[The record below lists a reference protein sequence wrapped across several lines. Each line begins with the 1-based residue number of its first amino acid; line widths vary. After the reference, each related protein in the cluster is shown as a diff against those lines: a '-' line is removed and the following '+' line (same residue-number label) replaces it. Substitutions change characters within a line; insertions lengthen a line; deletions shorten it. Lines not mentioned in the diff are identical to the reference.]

1 MTKVKVGLGCLLE
14 LLKKD
19 PIVKIVSELPPKETA
34 ELNFIYL
41 VPKDNAGQDK
51 RAYVL
56 RPDRSGYDAIDLSP
70 QVIDVVGEGLI
81 TVKKEVHN
89 ENGDVTF
96 TVTTSPS
103 FQAVLDSLTA
113 KDKELDTKV
122 SALEAK
128 DAVHEAKLSAIEA
141 KDSEQDTK
149 LEALKAHDDQV
160 DNALEEVG
168 KAIEKTVDLVDKKT
182 GDLKESVKE
191 LNDSVKKLDE
201 EHGKAIGDLQKDSQ
215 DLKELTSELDNS
227 ISEINDQIKHLD
239 GGLEEEVKAVHTE
252 VEDITNAVT
261 ELENKTDKLVKDAET
276 DKATQK
282 EKDNT
287 QDAEIEALKKKD
299 EEVGTALESM
309 GEALGKTVDLIDNK
323 TQGLDTRV
331 KALEAKEDSDK
342 QTLAIAGNKLSISN
356 GNEVDLPQYDDTSVK
371 ESIKQAND
379 YTEQV
384 KNFLEG
390 KVNANK
396 DAIDANKAD
405 ADAKNTALTTR
416 VNVLEEAKPVVENKL
431 TEIEAKNTAQ
441 DEKITALENRTDN
454 FINNVAVSKAD
465 GKVKLTYSRV
475 DGSSSEVEFEDSD
488 TVTLAYDDEPLKTRI
503 KALEDKED
511 KDTIYN
517 DTEVKQGIQAN
528 TASITA
534 LDTKVDG
541 NKQAQD
547 GKNTELENRIQALE
561 VKPDKDTVYD
571 DSALT
576 NRVQA
581 LENKEDKDTVYDDTA
596 LAGRVTALETTVPA
610 NKQAQDAKNTEL
622 DAKDKELEGKITALE
637 NKVDNDNQ
645 TLTLD
650 DHTLSISGGN
660 SVTLPKYDDSAL
672 KASVEE
678 LKAKDT
684 ELANKDQELTNEINT
699 LKAKTDNFVSGVSVN
714 KEGNKVKLTYSYV
727 DGSNKEVE
735 FEDSDTVTLA
745 YDDTAV
751 KERLTALEAKEDKD
765 TIYNDAE
772 VKAQI
777 QAVDT
782 KADNN
787 KQAQDTKNTELENR
801 IGALESKED
810 KDTIYDD
817 SALKAKVSDLTDKD
831 TALDARISAL
841 ETKPDKDTIY
851 DDTALA
857 GRVSALEAKEDKDTV
872 YDDTELKGK
881 IKELSD
887 RVATDEG
894 AQALK
899 NDAQDTEIQALK
911 AKDAELAKSI
921 TDNKADADTK
931 VQGLDTRLQ
940 AIEAKE
946 DNDKQTLSLTD
957 HTLAISNGNSV
968 ELPKY
973 DDSALKAK
981 DAEQDE
987 AIKSLKEKTKSFLTG
1002 AGVTRQG
1009 NVVTL
1014 TYTNIDGSSTN
1025 LEFNDNDTK
1034 AIAYD
1039 DSALKARVQDLEN
1052 RADNDTIYND
1062 APLKE
1067 RISALENK
1075 PDKDTVYDDAPLKER
1090 ITALET
1096 KVDKDTV
1103 YDDSAVRQLIQAN
1116 KDSIAT
1122 TDNMVDEHENKINTL
1137 TTDVEALKAKPDK
1150 DTIYDDSAVTA
1161 RLTALETKEDKDT
1174 VYNDKELR
1182 DKITALE
1189 GKTDN
1194 FVSNVGVSRDG
1205 NTVKLTY
1212 TMVNGDNKEVS
1223 FTDNDTVSVAYDD
1236 SALRGRVEAL
1246 ENKPEVEYELAKT
1259 TKAVTLSQGDGVI
1272 NLASEETTDP
1282 FKELTLKG
1290 NVSAKVKSPFGGD
1303 EVTVVGKVGFTSG
1316 TTEDEIQGSHRN
1328 SINEFVYV
1336 EFFYTGATVKA
1347 FLVFEPENENEVV
1360 KYRKALS
1367 LDELQGTEPARISIS
1382 KAGAEQGYVEATFT
1396 GVNSSINYYKVQK
1409 KG

>member
-160 DNALEEVG
+160 DDALEAVG
-168 KAIEKTVDLVDKKT
+168 KTIEKTVDLIDAKVLELKKDNERQD
-182 GDLKESVKE
+182 GALDDLGESVKD
-191 LNDSVKKLDE
+191 LNESVQHLDE
-201 EHGKAIGDLQKDSQ
+201 EHGKAIADLQKDSQ
-215 DLKELTSELDNS
+215 DMKELTSELDNS
-227 ISEINDQIKHLD
+227 INEINDQLKLLD
-239 GGLEEEVKAVHTE
+239 GGLEEEVKAIHTE
-252 VEDITNAVT
+252 VGDITNAVT
-261 ELENKTDKLVKDAET
+261 EIENRTDKLAKDAE
-276 DKATQK
+276 DKAKAQA
-282 EKDNT
+282 EKDGS

-299 EEVGTALESM
+299 AEVETALETL
-309 GEALGKTVDLIDNK
+309 GETLGKTVDLIDAK
-323 TQGLDTRV
+323 AEGLDTRV

-371 ESIKQAND
+371 DSIKQAND
-379 YTEQV
+379 YTESV

-390 KVNANK
+390 KN
-396 DAIDANKAD
+396 D
-405 ADAKNTALTTR
+405 ALTTR

-511 KDTIYN
+511 KDTIY
-517 DTEVKQGIQAN
+517 DDSAVRGQ
-528 TASITA
+528 ITA
-534 LDTKVDG
+534 LEGKVDG
-541 NKQAQD
+541 NKS
-547 GKNTELENRIQALE
+547 T
-561 VKPDKDTVYD
+561 
-571 DSALT
+571 
-576 NRVQA
+576 
-581 LENKEDKDTVYDDTA
+581 
-596 LAGRVTALETTVPA
+596 
-610 NKQAQDAKNTEL
+610 QDAKNT
-622 DAKDKELEGKITALE
+622 ELEGKITALE

-645 TLTLD
+645 TLTLE

-660 SVTLPKYDDSAL
+660 AVTLPKYDDSAL
-672 KASVEE
+672 KTNVEE
-678 LKAKDT
+678 LKTKDT
-684 ELANKDQELTNEINT
+684 ELTNEINT
-699 LKAKTDNFVSGVSVN
+699 LKAKTDNFVSGVAVN

-727 DGSNKEVE
+727 DGSSKEVE

-751 KERLTALEAKEDKD
+751 KERLTALE
-765 TIYNDAE
+765 
-772 VKAQI
+772 
-777 QAVDT
+777 
-782 KADNN
+782 
-787 KQAQDTKNTELENR
+787 
-801 IGALESKED
+801 
-810 KDTIYDD
+810 
-817 SALKAKVSDLTDKD
+817 
-831 TALDARISAL
+831 
-841 ETKPDKDTIY
+841 TKP
-851 DDTALA
+851 
-857 GRVSALEAKEDKDTV
+857 DKDTV
-872 YDDTELKGK
+872 YDDTEIKGK
-881 IKELSD
+881 VEALTT
-887 RVATDEG
+887 RVTTDES
-894 AQALK
+894 AQTIK
-899 NDAQDTEIQALK
+899 DNAQDAEIQALK

-921 TDNKADADTK
+921 ADNKSDADSK
-931 VQGLDTRLQ
+931 AQGLDTRLQ

-946 DNDKQTLSLTD
+946 DSDKQTLSLTD
-957 HTLAISNGNSV
+957 HTLTISNGNSV

-973 DDSALKAK
+973 DDTVVKAKNTEQDGELKA
-981 DAEQDE
+981 
-987 AIKSLKEKTKSFLTG
+987 LKEKTKSFLTG
-1002 AGVTRQG
+1002 ASVTRQG
-1009 NVVTL
+1009 NVITL
-1014 TYTNIDGSSTN
+1014 TYTNIDGTSTN

-1034 AIAYD
+1034 VIAYD
-1039 DSALKARVQDLEN
+1039 DTALKARVQDLEN

-1062 APLKE
+1062 APIKE
-1067 RISALENK
+1067 RITALENK
-1075 PDKDTVYDDAPLKER
+1075 TDKDTVYDDAQLKER
-1090 ITALET
+1090 LTALET

-1103 YDDSAVRQLIQAN
+1103 YDDAEVKKLIQAN

-1194 FVSNVGVSRDG
+1194 FVSNVGVSREG

-1259 TKAVTLSQGDGVI
+1259 TKAVTLSQGEGVI
-1272 NLASEETTDP
+1272 NLASEATTDP
-1282 FKELTLKG
+1282 LKELVLTG
-1290 NVSAKVKSPFGGD
+1290 NVSAKVKSPFGGS
-1303 EVTVVGKVGFTSG
+1303 ETTVSGKVGFNSG
-1316 TTEDEIQGSHRN
+1316 TTGDEIQGSHTTAVSEN
-1328 SINEFVYV
+1328 VYV
-1336 EFFYTGATVKA
+1336 EFYYTGSTMKA
-1347 FLVFEPENENEVV
+1347 YLVYEPENDNEVV

-1367 LDELQGTEPARISIS
+1367 LAELQVTAPAKISIS
-1382 KAGAEQGYVEATFT
+1382 KADVEQGYVEVTFT
-1396 GVNSSINYYKVQK
+1396 AVTISSNSYKVNK

>member
-160 DNALEEVG
+160 DDALEEVG
-168 KAIEKTVDLVDKKT
+168 KTIEKTVDLIDAKVLELKKDNERQD
-182 GDLKESVKE
+182 GALDDLGESVKD
-191 LNDSVKKLDE
+191 LNESVQHLDE
-201 EHGKAIGDLQKDSQ
+201 EHGKAIADLQKDSQ
-215 DLKELTSELDNS
+215 GLKELTSELDNS
-227 ISEINDQIKHLD
+227 INEINDQLKLLD

-252 VEDITNAVT
+252 VGDITNAVN
-261 ELENKTDKLVKDAET
+261 ELENRTDKLAKDAE
-276 DKATQK
+276 DKTKAQA
-282 EKDNT
+282 EKDGS

-299 EEVGTALESM
+299 AEVETALETL
-309 GEALGKTVDLIDNK
+309 GETLGKTVDLIDHK
-323 TQGLDTRV
+323 AQGLDTRV

-371 ESIKQAND
+371 DSIKQAND
-379 YTEQV
+379 YTESV

-390 KVNANK
+390 KN
-396 DAIDANKAD
+396 D
-405 ADAKNTALTTR
+405 ALTTR

-517 DTEVKQGIQAN
+517 DTEVKQGIKAN
-528 TASITA
+528 ESAIQGVEGDLTAFRTHTDARIEALENKEDKDTIYDDSAVRGQITA
-534 LDTKVDG
+534 LEGKVDG
-541 NKQAQD
+541 NKSAQD

-571 DSALT
+571 D
-576 NRVQA
+576 
-581 LENKEDKDTVYDDTA
+581 TA

-610 NKQAQDAKNTEL
+610 NKEAQDAKNAEL
-622 DAKDKELEGKITALE
+622 DAKDKEIEGKITALE

-660 SVTLPKYDDSAL
+660 AVTLPKYDDSAL

-765 TIYNDAE
+765 TIYNDAD

-841 ETKPDKDTIY
+841 ETKPDKDT
-851 DDTALA
+851 
-857 GRVSALEAKEDKDTV
+857 V

-881 IKELSD
+881 VEALTN
-887 RVATDEG
+887 RVTTDES
-894 AQALK
+894 AQSIK
-899 NDAQDTEIQALK
+899 DNAQDAEIQALK

-921 TDNKADADTK
+921 ADNKSDADSK
-931 VQGLDTRLQ
+931 AQGLDTRLQ

-946 DNDKQTLSLTD
+946 DSDKQTLSLTD
-957 HTLAISNGNSV
+957 HTLTISNGNSV

-1014 TYTNIDGSSTN
+1014 TYTNIDGTSTN

-1039 DSALKARVQDLEN
+1039 DTALKARVQDLEN

-1067 RISALENK
+1067 RITALENK

-1090 ITALET
+1090 LTALET

-1103 YDDSAVRQLIQAN
+1103 
-1116 KDSIAT
+1116 
-1122 TDNMVDEHENKINTL
+1122 
-1137 TTDVEALKAKPDK
+1137 
-1150 DTIYDDSAVTA
+1150 YDDSAVTA

-1174 VYNDKELR
+1174 VYNDEELR
-1182 DKITALE
+1182 NKITALE

-1194 FVSNVGVSRDG
+1194 FVSNVGVSREG

-1259 TKAVTLSQGDGVI
+1259 TKAVTLSQGEGVI
-1272 NLASEETTDP
+1272 SLASETTTDP
-1282 FKELTLKG
+1282 LKELVLTG

-1303 EVTVVGKVGFTSG
+1303 EVTVAGKVGFNSG
-1316 TTEDEIQGSHRN
+1316 TTGDAISGSHTTAVSEN
-1328 SINEFVYV
+1328 VYV
-1336 EFFYTGATVKA
+1336 EFFYTDSTVKA
-1347 FLVFEPENENEVV
+1347 YLVYEPDNENEVV

-1367 LDELQGTEPARISIS
+1367 LAELQGTEPARISIS
-1382 KAGAEQGYVEATFT
+1382 KANVEQGYVEATFT
-1396 GVNSSINYYKVQK
+1396 AVTASSNSYKVQK

>member
-128 DAVHEAKLSAIEA
+128 DAVHDAKLSAIEA

-160 DNALEEVG
+160 DEALEAVG
-168 KAIEKTVDLVDKKT
+168 KTIEKTVDLIDAKVLELKKDNERQD
-182 GDLKESVKE
+182 GALDDLGESVKD
-191 LNDSVKKLDE
+191 LNESVQHLDE
-201 EHGKAIGDLQKDSQ
+201 EHGKAIADLQKDSQ
-215 DLKELTSELDNS
+215 GLKELTSELDNS
-227 ISEINDQIKHLD
+227 INEINDQLKLLD
-239 GGLEEEVKAVHTE
+239 GGLEEEVKAIHTE
-252 VEDITNAVT
+252 VGDITNAVT
-261 ELENKTDKLVKDAET
+261 ELENRTDKLAKDAE
-276 DKATQK
+276 DKSKAQA
-282 EKDNT
+282 EKDAS
-287 QDAEIEALKKKD
+287 QDSEIEALKKKD
-299 EEVGTALESM
+299 AEVETALETL
-309 GEALGKTVDLIDNK
+309 GETLGKTVDLIDHK
-323 TQGLDTRV
+323 AEGLDTRV

-356 GNEVDLPQYDDTSVK
+356 GNEVDLPQYDDTAVK
-371 ESIKQAND
+371 DAINHLGDGLNQAMD

-384 KNFLEG
+384 KNYVDS
-390 KVNANK
+390 KA
-396 DAIDANKAD
+396 DALTLVLGTAKAD
-405 ADAKNTALTTR
+405 ADAKNTALTNR

-431 TEIEAKNTAQ
+431 AELAVKNDSQ

-454 FINNVAVSKAD
+454 FINNVTVSKEA

-571 DSALT
+571 D
-576 NRVQA
+576 
-581 LENKEDKDTVYDDTA
+581 TA
-596 LAGRVTALETTVPA
+596 LAGRVTA
-610 NKQAQDAKNTEL
+610 NKEAQDAKNT
-622 DAKDKELEGKITALE
+622 ELEGKITALE

-660 SVTLPKYDDSAL
+660 AVTLPK
-672 KASVEE
+672 
-678 LKAKDT
+678 
-684 ELANKDQELTNEINT
+684 
-699 LKAKTDNFVSGVSVN
+699 
-714 KEGNKVKLTYSYV
+714 
-727 DGSNKEVE
+727 
-735 FEDSDTVTLA
+735 
-745 YDDTAV
+745 
-751 KERLTALEAKEDKD
+751 
-765 TIYNDAE
+765 
-772 VKAQI
+772 
-777 QAVDT
+777 
-782 KADNN
+782 
-787 KQAQDTKNTELENR
+787 
-801 IGALESKED
+801 
-810 KDTIYDD
+810 
-817 SALKAKVSDLTDKD
+817 
-831 TALDARISAL
+831 
-841 ETKPDKDTIY
+841 
-851 DDTALA
+851 
-857 GRVSALEAKEDKDTV
+857 

-881 IKELSD
+881 LKDLSD
-887 RVATDEG
+887 RVTTDES
-894 AQALK
+894 AQAIK
-899 NDAQDTEIQALK
+899 DNAQDAEIQALK

-940 AIEAKE
+940 AIEAKD

-957 HTLAISNGNSV
+957 HTLSISNGNSV

-973 DDSALKAK
+973 DDTVVKAK
-981 DAEQDE
+981 NATQDE
-987 AIKSLKEKTKSFLTG
+987 EINALKEKTKSFLTG
-1002 AGVTRQG
+1002 ASVTRQG

-1039 DSALKARVQDLEN
+1039 DTALKARVQDLEN

-1062 APLKE
+1062 APIKE
-1067 RISALENK
+1067 RLNALETK
-1075 PDKDTVYDDAPLKER
+1075 VDKDTVYDDAQLKER
-1090 ITALET
+1090 LTALET

-1103 YDDSAVRQLIQAN
+1103 YDDTEVKKLIQAN

-1194 FVSNVGVSRDG
+1194 FVSNVGVSREG

-1259 TKAVTLSQGDGVI
+1259 TKAVTLSQGEGVI
-1272 NLASEETTDP
+1272 NLASEATTDP
-1282 FKELTLKG
+1282 LKELVLTG
-1290 NVSAKVKSPFGGD
+1290 NVSAKVKSPFGG
-1303 EVTVVGKVGFTSG
+1303 EETTVAGKVGFNSG
-1316 TTEDEIQGSHRN
+1316 TTGDDIQGSHKD

-1336 EFFYTGATVKA
+1336 EFFYTGSTVKA
-1347 FLVFEPENENEVV
+1347 YLVYEPENENEVV

-1367 LDELQGTEPARISIS
+1367 LAELQGTEPARISIS
-1382 KAGAEQGYVEATFT
+1382 KGGAEQGYVEATFT
-1396 GVNSSINYYKVQK
+1396 AVTASSNSYKVQK

>member
-160 DNALEEVG
+160 DDALEAVG
-168 KAIEKTVDLVDKKT
+168 KTIEKTVDLIDAKVLELKKDNERQD
-182 GDLKESVKE
+182 GALDDLGESVQH
-191 LNDSVKKLDE
+191 LDE
-201 EHGKAIGDLQKDSQ
+201 EHGKAIADLQKDSQ

-227 ISEINDQIKHLD
+227 INEINDQLKLLD
-239 GGLEEEVKAVHTE
+239 GGLEEEVKAIHTE

-261 ELENKTDKLVKDAET
+261 EIENRTDKLAKDAE
-276 DKATQK
+276 DKSKAQA
-282 EKDNT
+282 EKDGS

-299 EEVGTALESM
+299 AEVETALETL
-309 GEALGKTVDLIDNK
+309 GETLGKTVDLIDHK
-323 TQGLDTRV
+323 AEGLDTRV

-356 GNEVDLPQYDDTSVK
+356 GNEVDLPQYDDTAVK
-371 ESIKQAND
+371 DAINHLGDGLNQAMD

-384 KNFLEG
+384 KNY
-390 KVNANK
+390 V
-396 DAIDANKAD
+396 DSKAD
-405 ADAKNTALTTR
+405 ALTLVLGTSKADSDAKNSALTDR
-416 VNVLEEAKPVVENKL
+416 VHVLEEAKPVVENKL

-454 FINNVAVSKAD
+454 FINNVTVSKEA

-488 TVTLAYDDEPLKTRI
+488 TITLAYDDEPLKTRI

-511 KDTIYN
+511 KDTIY
-517 DTEVKQGIQAN
+517 DDSAVRGQ
-528 TASITA
+528 ITA
-534 LDTKVDG
+534 LESKVDG
-541 NKQAQD
+541 NKS
-547 GKNTELENRIQALE
+547 T
-561 VKPDKDTVYD
+561 
-571 DSALT
+571 
-576 NRVQA
+576 
-581 LENKEDKDTVYDDTA
+581 
-596 LAGRVTALETTVPA
+596 
-610 NKQAQDAKNTEL
+610 QDAKNT
-622 DAKDKELEGKITALE
+622 ELEGKITALE

-645 TLTLD
+645 TLTLED
-650 DHTLSISGGN
+650 NTLSISGGN
-660 SVTLPKYDDSAL
+660 AVTLPKYDDSAL
-672 KASVEE
+672 KADVEE

-699 LKAKTDNFVSGVSVN
+699 LKAKTDNFISGVAVD

-727 DGSNKEVE
+727 DGSSKEVE

-751 KERLTALEAKEDKD
+751 KERLTALE
-765 TIYNDAE
+765 
-772 VKAQI
+772 
-777 QAVDT
+777 
-782 KADNN
+782 
-787 KQAQDTKNTELENR
+787 
-801 IGALESKED
+801 
-810 KDTIYDD
+810 
-817 SALKAKVSDLTDKD
+817 
-831 TALDARISAL
+831 
-841 ETKPDKDTIY
+841 TKP
-851 DDTALA
+851 
-857 GRVSALEAKEDKDTV
+857 DKDTV

-881 IKELSD
+881 LKDLSD
-887 RVATDEG
+887 RVTTDES
-894 AQALK
+894 
-899 NDAQDTEIQALK
+899 AQDIKDNAQDAKIQALE
-911 AKDAELAKSI
+911 AKDTELAKSI

-946 DNDKQTLSLTD
+946 DSDKQTLSLTD
-957 HTLAISNGNSV
+957 HTLSISNGNSV

-973 DDSALKAK
+973 DDTVVKAK
-981 DAEQDE
+981 NTEQDE
-987 AIKSLKEKTKSFLTG
+987 ELKALKEKTKSFLTG

-1039 DSALKARVQDLEN
+1039 DTALKARVQDLEN
-1052 RADNDTIYND
+1052 KT
-1062 APLKE
+1062 
-1067 RISALENK
+1067 
-1075 PDKDTVYDDAPLKER
+1075 DKDTV
-1090 ITALET
+1090 
-1096 KVDKDTV
+1096 
-1103 YDDSAVRQLIQAN
+1103 
-1116 KDSIAT
+1116 
-1122 TDNMVDEHENKINTL
+1122 
-1137 TTDVEALKAKPDK
+1137 
-1150 DTIYDDSAVTA
+1150 
-1161 RLTALETKEDKDT
+1161 
-1174 VYNDKELR
+1174 
-1182 DKITALE
+1182 
-1189 GKTDN
+1189 
-1194 FVSNVGVSRDG
+1194 
-1205 NTVKLTY
+1205 
-1212 TMVNGDNKEVS
+1212 
-1223 FTDNDTVSVAYDD
+1223 YDD

-1246 ENKPEVEYELAKT
+1246 ENKPEVKYELVKT
-1259 TKAVTLSQGDGVI
+1259 PTEVFMEEYPEGI
-1272 NLASEETTDP
+1272 RLAYSVNADP
-1282 FKELTLKG
+1282 LREFVLTG
-1290 NVSAKVKSPFGGD
+1290 NISSKVKSPFGGD
-1303 EVTVVGKVGFTSG
+1303 ETLVSGEIGFNTG
-1316 TTEDEIQGSHRN
+1316 TGESIKGSQRN
-1328 SINEFVYV
+1328 FINESVYM
-1336 EFFYTGATVKA
+1336 EFFYTESYLKA
-1347 FLVFEPENENEVV
+1347 YLVYEPENATEVV

-1367 LDELQGTEPARISIS
+1367 LAELEGTEPAKISVNKNDI
-1382 KAGAEQGYVEATFT
+1382 EQGYLEATFT
-1396 GVNSSINYYKVQK
+1396 GFSMKFNSYKVQK
-1409 KG
+1409 KV

>member
-149 LEALKAHDDQV
+149 LEALKSHDDQV
-160 DNALEEVG
+160 DEALEAVG
-168 KAIEKTVDLVDKKT
+168 KTIEKTVDLIDAKVLELKKDNERQD
-182 GDLKESVKE
+182 GALDDLGESVKD
-191 LNDSVKKLDE
+191 LNESVQHLDE

-227 ISEINDQIKHLD
+227 INEINDQLKLLD

-252 VEDITNAVT
+252 VEDITNVVT
-261 ELENKTDKLVKDAET
+261 ELENRTDKLAKDAE
-276 DKATQK
+276 DKAKAQG
-282 EKDNT
+282 EKDAS

-299 EEVGTALESM
+299 AEVETALETL
-309 GEALGKTVDLIDNK
+309 GETLGKTVDLIDHK
-323 TQGLDTRV
+323 AEGLDTRV

-371 ESIKQAND
+371 DAINHLGDGLNQAMD

-384 KNFLEG
+384 KNYVDS
-390 KVNANK
+390 KA
-396 DAIDANKAD
+396 DALTLVLGTAKAD
-405 ADAKNTALTTR
+405 ADAKNTALTNR

-431 TEIEAKNTAQ
+431 AELAVKNDSQ

-454 FINNVAVSKAD
+454 FINNVTVSKEA

-561 VKPDKDTVYD
+561 
-571 DSALT
+571 
-576 NRVQA
+576 
-581 LENKEDKDTVYDDTA
+581 
-596 LAGRVTALETTVPA
+596 
-610 NKQAQDAKNTEL
+610 
-622 DAKDKELEGKITALE
+622 
-637 NKVDNDNQ
+637 
-645 TLTLD
+645 
-650 DHTLSISGGN
+650 
-660 SVTLPKYDDSAL
+660 
-672 KASVEE
+672 
-678 LKAKDT
+678 
-684 ELANKDQELTNEINT
+684 
-699 LKAKTDNFVSGVSVN
+699 
-714 KEGNKVKLTYSYV
+714 
-727 DGSNKEVE
+727 
-735 FEDSDTVTLA
+735 
-745 YDDTAV
+745 
-751 KERLTALEAKEDKD
+751 
-765 TIYNDAE
+765 
-772 VKAQI
+772 
-777 QAVDT
+777 
-782 KADNN
+782 
-787 KQAQDTKNTELENR
+787 
-801 IGALESKED
+801 
-810 KDTIYDD
+810 
-817 SALKAKVSDLTDKD
+817 
-831 TALDARISAL
+831 
-841 ETKPDKDTIY
+841 TKP
-851 DDTALA
+851 
-857 GRVSALEAKEDKDTV
+857 DKDTV

-881 IKELSD
+881 VEALTT
-887 RVATDEG
+887 RVTTDES
-894 AQALK
+894 AQAIK
-899 NDAQDTEIQALK
+899 DNAQDAEIQALK

-946 DNDKQTLSLTD
+946 DSDKQTLSLTD
-957 HTLAISNGNSV
+957 HTLSISNGNSV

-973 DDSALKAK
+973 DDTVVKAK
-981 DAEQDE
+981 NTEQDE
-987 AIKSLKEKTKSFLTG
+987 ELKALKEKTKSFLTG
-1002 AGVTRQG
+1002 ASVTRQG

-1039 DSALKARVQDLEN
+1039 DTALKARVQDLEN

-1062 APLKE
+1062 AP
-1067 RISALENK
+1067 I
-1075 PDKDTVYDDAPLKER
+1075 KER
-1090 ITALET
+1090 ITALE
-1096 KVDKDTV
+1096 
-1103 YDDSAVRQLIQAN
+1103 N
-1116 KDSIAT
+1116 KT
-1122 TDNMVDEHENKINTL
+1122 
-1137 TTDVEALKAKPDK
+1137 
-1150 DTIYDDSAVTA
+1150 
-1161 RLTALETKEDKDT
+1161 DKDT

-1194 FVSNVGVSRDG
+1194 FVSNVGVSREG

-1259 TKAVTLSQGDGVI
+1259 TKAVTLSQGEGVI
-1272 NLASEETTDP
+1272 NLASEATTDP
-1282 FKELTLKG
+1282 LKELVLTG
-1290 NVSAKVKSPFGGD
+1290 NVSVKVKSPFGG
-1303 EVTVVGKVGFTSG
+1303 EETTVAGKVGFNSG
-1316 TTEDEIQGSHRN
+1316 ATGDAISGSHTTAVSEN
-1328 SINEFVYV
+1328 VYV
-1336 EFFYTGATVKA
+1336 EFYYTDSTVKA
-1347 FLVFEPENENEVV
+1347 YLVYEPENENEVV

-1367 LDELQGTEPARISIS
+1367 LAELEGTEPARISIS
-1382 KAGAEQGYVEATFT
+1382 KANVEQGYVEATFT
-1396 GVNSSINYYKVQK
+1396 AVTASSNSYKVQK

>member
-160 DNALEEVG
+160 DDALEAVG
-168 KAIEKTVDLVDKKT
+168 KTIEKTVDLIDAKVLELKKDNERQD
-182 GDLKESVKE
+182 GALDDLGESVKD
-191 LNDSVKKLDE
+191 LNESVQHLDE
-201 EHGKAIGDLQKDSQ
+201 EHGKAIADLQKDSQ
-215 DLKELTSELDNS
+215 GLKELTSELDNS
-227 ISEINDQIKHLD
+227 INEINDQLKLLD
-239 GGLEEEVKAVHTE
+239 GGLEEEVKAIHTE
-252 VEDITNAVT
+252 VGDITNAVT
-261 ELENKTDKLVKDAET
+261 ELENRTDKLAKDAE
-276 DKATQK
+276 DKSKAQA
-282 EKDNT
+282 EKDGS

-299 EEVGTALESM
+299 AEVETALETL
-309 GEALGKTVDLIDNK
+309 GETLGKTVDLIDHK
-323 TQGLDTRV
+323 AEGLDTRV

-356 GNEVDLPQYDDTSVK
+356 GNEVDLPQYDDTAVK
-371 ESIKQAND
+371 DAINHLGDGLNQAMD

-384 KNFLEG
+384 KNYVDS
-390 KVNANK
+390 KA
-396 DAIDANKAD
+396 DALTLVLGTAKAD
-405 ADAKNTALTTR
+405 ADAKNTALTNR

-431 TEIEAKNTAQ
+431 AELAVKNDSQ

-454 FINNVAVSKAD
+454 FINNVTVSKEA

-561 VKPDKDTVYD
+561 
-571 DSALT
+571 
-576 NRVQA
+576 
-581 LENKEDKDTVYDDTA
+581 
-596 LAGRVTALETTVPA
+596 
-610 NKQAQDAKNTEL
+610 
-622 DAKDKELEGKITALE
+622 
-637 NKVDNDNQ
+637 
-645 TLTLD
+645 
-650 DHTLSISGGN
+650 
-660 SVTLPKYDDSAL
+660 
-672 KASVEE
+672 
-678 LKAKDT
+678 
-684 ELANKDQELTNEINT
+684 
-699 LKAKTDNFVSGVSVN
+699 
-714 KEGNKVKLTYSYV
+714 
-727 DGSNKEVE
+727 
-735 FEDSDTVTLA
+735 
-745 YDDTAV
+745 
-751 KERLTALEAKEDKD
+751 
-765 TIYNDAE
+765 
-772 VKAQI
+772 
-777 QAVDT
+777 
-782 KADNN
+782 
-787 KQAQDTKNTELENR
+787 
-801 IGALESKED
+801 
-810 KDTIYDD
+810 
-817 SALKAKVSDLTDKD
+817 
-831 TALDARISAL
+831 
-841 ETKPDKDTIY
+841 TKP
-851 DDTALA
+851 
-857 GRVSALEAKEDKDTV
+857 DKDTV

-881 IKELSD
+881 VEALTT
-887 RVATDEG
+887 RVTTDES
-894 AQALK
+894 AQAIK
-899 NDAQDTEIQALK
+899 DNAQDAEIQALK

-946 DNDKQTLSLTD
+946 DSDKQTLSLTD
-957 HTLAISNGNSV
+957 HTLSISNGNSV

-973 DDSALKAK
+973 DDTVVKAK
-981 DAEQDE
+981 NASQDE
-987 AIKSLKEKTKSFLTG
+987 EINALKEKTKSFLTG
-1002 AGVTRQG
+1002 ASMTRQG

-1039 DSALKARVQDLEN
+1039 DTALKARVQDLEN

-1062 APLKE
+1062 APIKE
-1067 RISALENK
+1067 RITALENK
-1075 PDKDTVYDDAPLKER
+1075 TDKDTVYDDAPLKER
-1090 ITALET
+1090 LTALET

-1103 YDDSAVRQLIQAN
+1103 YDDSSVRQLIQAN

-1174 VYNDKELR
+1174 VYNDQELR

-1194 FVSNVGVSRDG
+1194 FVSNVGVSREG

-1246 ENKPEVEYELAKT
+1246 ENKPEVEYELVKAT
-1259 TKAVTLSQGDGVI
+1259 HAVTPSQGEGVI
-1272 NLASEETTDP
+1272 NLASEATTDP
-1282 FKELTLKG
+1282 LKELVLTG

-1303 EVTVVGKVGFTSG
+1303 EVTVADKVGFNSG
-1316 TTEDEIQGSHRN
+1316 TTGDAISGSHTTAVSEN
-1328 SINEFVYV
+1328 VYV
-1336 EFFYTGATVKA
+1336 EFFYTDSTVKA
-1347 FLVFEPENENEVV
+1347 YLVYEPDNENEVV

-1367 LDELQGTEPARISIS
+1367 LAELQGTEPARISIS
-1382 KAGAEQGYVEATFT
+1382 KGGAEQGYVEATFT
-1396 GVNSSINYYKVQK
+1396 AVTASSNSYKVQK

>member
-41 VPKDNAGQDK
+41 VPKDNVGQDK

-149 LEALKAHDDQV
+149 LEALKSHDDQV
-160 DNALEEVG
+160 DEALEAVG
-168 KAIEKTVDLVDKKT
+168 KTIEKTVDLIDAKVLELKKDNERQD
-182 GDLKESVKE
+182 GALDDLGESVKD
-191 LNDSVKKLDE
+191 LNESVQHLDE
-201 EHGKAIGDLQKDSQ
+201 EHGKAIADLQKDSQ
-215 DLKELTSELDNS
+215 GLKELTSELDNS
-227 ISEINDQIKHLD
+227 INEINDQLKLLD
-239 GGLEEEVKAVHTE
+239 GGLEEEVKAIHTE
-252 VEDITNAVT
+252 VGDITNAVT
-261 ELENKTDKLVKDAET
+261 EIENRTDKLAKDAE
-276 DKATQK
+276 DKAKAQA
-282 EKDNT
+282 EKDGS

-299 EEVGTALESM
+299 AEVETALETL
-309 GEALGKTVDLIDNK
+309 GETLGKTVDLIDHK
-323 TQGLDTRV
+323 AQGLDTRV

-356 GNEVDLPQYDDTSVK
+356 GNEVDLPQYDDTAVK
-371 ESIKQAND
+371 DAINHLGDGLNQAMD

-384 KNFLEG
+384 KNYVDS
-390 KVNANK
+390 KA
-396 DAIDANKAD
+396 DALTLVLGTAKAD
-405 ADAKNTALTTR
+405 ADAKNTALTNR

-431 TEIEAKNTAQ
+431 AELAVKNDSQ

-454 FINNVAVSKAD
+454 FINNVTVSKEA

-571 DSALT
+571 D
-576 NRVQA
+576 
-581 LENKEDKDTVYDDTA
+581 TA
-596 LAGRVTALETTVPA
+596 LAGRVTA
-610 NKQAQDAKNTEL
+610 NKEAQDAKNT
-622 DAKDKELEGKITALE
+622 ELEGKITALE

-660 SVTLPKYDDSAL
+660 AVTLPKYDDSAL
-672 KASVEE
+672 KADVEE

-699 LKAKTDNFVSGVSVN
+699 LKAKTDNFVSGVAVN

-727 DGSNKEVE
+727 DGSSKEVE

-751 KERLTALEAKEDKD
+751 KERLTALE
-765 TIYNDAE
+765 
-772 VKAQI
+772 
-777 QAVDT
+777 
-782 KADNN
+782 
-787 KQAQDTKNTELENR
+787 
-801 IGALESKED
+801 
-810 KDTIYDD
+810 
-817 SALKAKVSDLTDKD
+817 
-831 TALDARISAL
+831 
-841 ETKPDKDTIY
+841 TKP
-851 DDTALA
+851 
-857 GRVSALEAKEDKDTV
+857 DKDTV

-881 IKELSD
+881 LKDLSD
-887 RVATDEG
+887 RVTTDES
-894 AQALK
+894 AQAIK
-899 NDAQDTEIQALK
+899 DNAQDAEIQALK

-957 HTLAISNGNSV
+957 HTLSISNGNSV

-973 DDSALKAK
+973 DDTVVKAK
-981 DAEQDE
+981 NASQDE
-987 AIKSLKEKTKSFLTG
+987 EINALKEKTKSFLTG
-1002 AGVTRQG
+1002 ASVTRQG

-1039 DSALKARVQDLEN
+1039 DTALKARVQDLEN

-1062 APLKE
+1062 APIKE
-1067 RISALENK
+1067 RITALENK
-1075 PDKDTVYDDAPLKER
+1075 TDKDTVYDDAPLKER
-1090 ITALET
+1090 LTALET

-1103 YDDSAVRQLIQAN
+1103 YDDAEVKKLIQAN

-1174 VYNDKELR
+1174 VYNDEELR
-1182 DKITALE
+1182 NKITALE

-1194 FVSNVGVSRDG
+1194 FVSNVGVSREG

-1259 TKAVTLSQGDGVI
+1259 TKAVTLSQGEGVI
-1272 NLASEETTDP
+1272 NLASEATTDP
-1282 FKELTLKG
+1282 LKELVLTG
-1290 NVSAKVKSPFGGD
+1290 NVSAKVKSPFGG
-1303 EVTVVGKVGFTSG
+1303 EETTVAGKVGFNSG
-1316 TTEDEIQGSHRN
+1316 TTGDDIQGSHKD

-1336 EFFYTGATVKA
+1336 EFFYTGSTVKA
-1347 FLVFEPENENEVV
+1347 YLVYEPDNENEVV
-1360 KYRKALS
+1360 KYRKSLS
-1367 LDELQGTEPARISIS
+1367 LAELQGTEPARISIS
-1382 KAGAEQGYVEATFT
+1382 KGGVEQGYVEATFT
-1396 GVNSSINYYKVQK
+1396 VVTASSNSYKVQK

>member
-1 MTKVKVGLGCLLE
+1 MTKVKVGLGCLME

-19 PIVKIVSELPPKETA
+19 PIVKIVGELPPKESA
-34 ELNFIYL
+34 ELNYIYL

-168 KAIEKTVDLVDKKT
+168 KTIEKTVDLIDAKVLELKKENERQD
-182 GDLKESVKE
+182 GAIDDLGESVKD
-191 LNDSVKKLDE
+191 LNESVQHLDE
-201 EHGKAIGDLQKDSQ
+201 EHGKAIADLQKDSQ
-215 DLKELTSELDNS
+215 GLKELTSELDNS
-227 ISEINDQIKHLD
+227 INEINDQLKLLD

-261 ELENKTDKLVKDAET
+261 ELENRTDKLAKDAE
-276 DKATQK
+276 DKTKAQA
-282 EKDNT
+282 EKDGS

-299 EEVGTALESM
+299 AEVETALETL
-309 GEALGKTVDLIDNK
+309 GETLGKTVDLIDHK
-323 TQGLDTRV
+323 AQGLDTRV
-331 KALEAKEDSDK
+331 KALETKEDSDK

-379 YTEQV
+379 YTESV

-390 KVNANK
+390 KN
-396 DAIDANKAD
+396 D
-405 ADAKNTALTTR
+405 ALTTR

-517 DTEVKQGIQAN
+517 DTEVKQGIKAN
-528 TASITA
+528 ESAIQGVEGDLTAFRTHTDARIEALENKEDKDTIYDDSAVRGQITA
-534 LDTKVDG
+534 LEGKVDG
-541 NKQAQD
+541 NKSAQD
-547 GKNTELENRIQALE
+547 DKNTELENRIQALE
-561 VKPDKDTVYD
+561 VKP
-571 DSALT
+571 
-576 NRVQA
+576 
-581 LENKEDKDTVYDDTA
+581 DKDTVYDDTA

-610 NKQAQDAKNTEL
+610 NKEAQDAKNAEL
-622 DAKDKELEGKITALE
+622 DAKDKEIEGKITALE

-645 TLTLD
+645 TLTLED
-650 DHTLSISGGN
+650 LTLSISGGN
-660 SVTLPKYDDSAL
+660 AVTLPKYDDSAL

-765 TIYNDAE
+765 TIYNDAD

-841 ETKPDKDTIY
+841 ETKPDKDTVY
-851 DDTALA
+851 DDTALKA
-857 GRVSALEAKEDKDTV
+857 KVDALSNRVT
-872 YDDTELKGK
+872 
-881 IKELSD
+881 
-887 RVATDEG
+887 TDES
-894 AQALK
+894 AQTIK
-899 NDAQDTEIQALK
+899 DEAQDNEIQTLK
-911 AKDAELAKSI
+911 AKDTELAKSI
-921 TDNKADADTK
+921 ADNKADADSK
-931 VQGLDTRLQ
+931 AQGLDTRLQ

-973 DDSALKAK
+973 DDTVVKAK
-981 DAEQDE
+981 NTEQDE
-987 AIKSLKEKTKSFLTG
+987 ELKALKEKTKSFLTG

-1062 APLKE
+1062 APIKE
-1067 RISALENK
+1067 RITALENK

-1090 ITALET
+1090 LTALET

-1174 VYNDKELR
+1174 VYNDEELR
-1182 DKITALE
+1182 NKITALE

-1194 FVSNVGVSRDG
+1194 FVSNVGVSREG

-1246 ENKPEVEYELAKT
+1246 ENKPEVKYDLVKT
-1259 TKAVTLSQGDGVI
+1259 SKGVIPSQGEGVI
-1272 NLASEETTDP
+1272 NLASEATTDP
-1282 FKELTLKG
+1282 LKELVLTG
-1290 NVSAKVKSPFGGD
+1290 NVSARVKSPFGGS
-1303 EVTVVGKVGFTSG
+1303 ETTVAGKVGFNSG
-1316 TTEDEIQGSHRN
+1316 ATGDAISGSHTTAVSEN
-1328 SINEFVYV
+1328 VYV
-1336 EFFYTGATVKA
+1336 EFYYTDSTLKA
-1347 FLVFEPENENEVV
+1347 YLVYEPENENEVV

-1367 LDELQGTEPARISIS
+1367 LAELNGDEPARISIY
-1382 KAGAEQGYVEATFT
+1382 KAGVEQGYVEVGFS
-1396 GVNSSINYYKVQK
+1396 GVALGTNSYKVQK

>member
-160 DNALEEVG
+160 DDALEAVG
-168 KAIEKTVDLVDKKT
+168 KTIEKTVDLIDAKVLELKKDNERQD
-182 GDLKESVKE
+182 GALDDLGESVKD
-191 LNDSVKKLDE
+191 LNESVQHLDE
-201 EHGKAIGDLQKDSQ
+201 EHGKAIADLQKDSQ
-215 DLKELTSELDNS
+215 GLKELTSELDNS
-227 ISEINDQIKHLD
+227 INEINDQLKLLD
-239 GGLEEEVKAVHTE
+239 GGLEEEVKAIHTE
-252 VEDITNAVT
+252 VGDITNAVT
-261 ELENKTDKLVKDAET
+261 EIENRTDKLAKDAE
-276 DKATQK
+276 DKTKAQA
-282 EKDNT
+282 EKDGS
-287 QDAEIEALKKKD
+287 QDTEIEALKKKD
-299 EEVGTALESM
+299 AEVETALETL
-309 GEALGKTVDLIDNK
+309 GETLGKTVDLIDHK
-323 TQGLDTRV
+323 AEGLDTRV

-342 QTLAIAGNKLSISN
+342 QTLAIDGNKLSISN
-356 GNEVDLPQYDDTSVK
+356 GNEVDLPQYDDTAVK
-371 ESIKQAND
+371 DAINHLGDGLNQAMD

-384 KNFLEG
+384 KNY
-390 KVNANK
+390 V
-396 DAIDANKAD
+396 DSKAD
-405 ADAKNTALTTR
+405 ALTLVLGTSKADSDAKNSALTDR
-416 VNVLEEAKPVVENKL
+416 VHVLEEAKPVVENKL

-561 VKPDKDTVYD
+561 
-571 DSALT
+571 
-576 NRVQA
+576 
-581 LENKEDKDTVYDDTA
+581 
-596 LAGRVTALETTVPA
+596 
-610 NKQAQDAKNTEL
+610 
-622 DAKDKELEGKITALE
+622 
-637 NKVDNDNQ
+637 
-645 TLTLD
+645 
-650 DHTLSISGGN
+650 
-660 SVTLPKYDDSAL
+660 
-672 KASVEE
+672 
-678 LKAKDT
+678 
-684 ELANKDQELTNEINT
+684 
-699 LKAKTDNFVSGVSVN
+699 
-714 KEGNKVKLTYSYV
+714 
-727 DGSNKEVE
+727 
-735 FEDSDTVTLA
+735 
-745 YDDTAV
+745 
-751 KERLTALEAKEDKD
+751 
-765 TIYNDAE
+765 
-772 VKAQI
+772 
-777 QAVDT
+777 
-782 KADNN
+782 
-787 KQAQDTKNTELENR
+787 
-801 IGALESKED
+801 
-810 KDTIYDD
+810 
-817 SALKAKVSDLTDKD
+817 
-831 TALDARISAL
+831 
-841 ETKPDKDTIY
+841 TKP
-851 DDTALA
+851 
-857 GRVSALEAKEDKDTV
+857 DKDTV

-881 IKELSD
+881 VEALTT
-887 RVATDEG
+887 RVTTDES
-894 AQALK
+894 AQAIK
-899 NDAQDTEIQALK
+899 DNAQDAKIQALE

-946 DNDKQTLSLTD
+946 DSDKQTLSLTD
-957 HTLAISNGNSV
+957 HTLSISNGNSV

-973 DDSALKAK
+973 DDTVVKAK
-981 DAEQDE
+981 NTEQDE
-987 AIKSLKEKTKSFLTG
+987 ELKALKEKTKSFLTG
-1002 AGVTRQG
+1002 ASVTRQG
-1009 NVVTL
+1009 NVVTF
-1014 TYTNIDGSSTN
+1014 TYTNIDGTSTN

-1034 AIAYD
+1034 TIAYD
-1039 DSALKARVQDLEN
+1039 DTALKARVQDLEN

-1062 APLKE
+1062 APIKE
-1067 RISALENK
+1067 RITALENK
-1075 PDKDTVYDDAPLKER
+1075 TDKDTVYDDAEVK
-1090 ITALET
+1090 
-1096 KVDKDTV
+1096 K
-1103 YDDSAVRQLIQAN
+1103 LIQAN

-1137 TTDVEALKAKPDK
+1137 TSDVEALKAKPDK

-1174 VYNDKELR
+1174 VYNDEELR
-1182 DKITALE
+1182 NKITALE

-1194 FVSNVGVSRDG
+1194 FVSNVGVSREG

-1246 ENKPEVEYELAKT
+1246 ENKPEVEYELAKST
-1259 TKAVTLSQGDGVI
+1259 VSVGMNNQVGIIELALEGRKPNGQLKEFVI
-1272 NLASEETTDP
+1272 T
-1282 FKELTLKG
+1282 G

-1303 EVTVVGKVGFTSG
+1303 ETTVAGKVGFTSG
-1316 TTEDEIQGSHRN
+1316 TTGDDISGSHTTAVSEN
-1328 SINEFVYV
+1328 VYV
-1336 EFFYTGATVKA
+1336 EFYYTDSELKA
-1347 FLVFEPENENEVV
+1347 SLVYEPENENEVV
-1360 KYRKALS
+1360 KYRKVLNI
-1367 LDELQGTEPARISIS
+1367 DELKGTEPARISIS
-1382 KAGAEQGYVEATFT
+1382 KANVEQGYVEATFT
-1396 GVNSSINYYKVQK
+1396 DFTVKLNSYKVQK

>member
-168 KAIEKTVDLVDKKT
+168 KTIEKTVDLIDAKVLELKKDNERQD
-182 GDLKESVKE
+182 GALDDLGESVKD
-191 LNDSVKKLDE
+191 LNESVQHLDE
-201 EHGKAIGDLQKDSQ
+201 EHGKAIADLQKDSQ
-215 DLKELTSELDNS
+215 GLKELTSELDNS
-227 ISEINDQIKHLD
+227 INEINDQLKLLD
-239 GGLEEEVKAVHTE
+239 GGLEEEVKAIHTE

-261 ELENKTDKLVKDAET
+261 EIENRTDKLAKDAE
-276 DKATQK
+276 DKSKAQA
-282 EKDNT
+282 EKDGS

-299 EEVGTALESM
+299 AEVETALETL
-309 GEALGKTVDLIDNK
+309 GETLGKTVDLIDHK
-323 TQGLDTRV
+323 AEGLDTRV

-371 ESIKQAND
+371 DSIKQAND
-379 YTEQV
+379 YTESV

-390 KVNANK
+390 KN
-396 DAIDANKAD
+396 D
-405 ADAKNTALTTR
+405 ALTTR

-561 VKPDKDTVYD
+561 TKPDKDTVYD
-571 DSALT
+571 DTEIKGKVEALT
-576 NRVQA
+576 
-581 LENKEDKDTVYDDTA
+581 T
-596 LAGRVTALETTVPA
+596 RVTTDESAQA
-610 NKQAQDAKNTEL
+610 IKDNAQDA
-622 DAKDKELEGKITALE
+622 
-637 NKVDNDNQ
+637 
-645 TLTLD
+645 
-650 DHTLSISGGN
+650 
-660 SVTLPKYDDSAL
+660 
-672 KASVEE
+672 
-678 LKAKDT
+678 
-684 ELANKDQELTNEINT
+684 
-699 LKAKTDNFVSGVSVN
+699 
-714 KEGNKVKLTYSYV
+714 
-727 DGSNKEVE
+727 
-735 FEDSDTVTLA
+735 
-745 YDDTAV
+745 
-751 KERLTALEAKEDKD
+751 
-765 TIYNDAE
+765 
-772 VKAQI
+772 
-777 QAVDT
+777 
-782 KADNN
+782 
-787 KQAQDTKNTELENR
+787 
-801 IGALESKED
+801 
-810 KDTIYDD
+810 
-817 SALKAKVSDLTDKD
+817 
-831 TALDARISAL
+831 
-841 ETKPDKDTIY
+841 
-851 DDTALA
+851 
-857 GRVSALEAKEDKDTV
+857 
-872 YDDTELKGK
+872 
-881 IKELSD
+881 
-887 RVATDEG
+887 
-894 AQALK
+894 
-899 NDAQDTEIQALK
+899 EIQALK

-946 DNDKQTLSLTD
+946 DSDKQTLSLTD
-957 HTLAISNGNSV
+957 HTLSISNGNSV

-973 DDSALKAK
+973 DDTVVKAKNTSQDEEINALK
-981 DAEQDE
+981 ER
-987 AIKSLKEKTKSFLTG
+987 TKSFLTG
-1002 AGVTRQG
+1002 ASVTRQG

-1039 DSALKARVQDLEN
+1039 DTALKSRVQDLEN

-1062 APLKE
+1062 APIKE
-1067 RISALENK
+1067 RITALENK
-1075 PDKDTVYDDAPLKER
+1075 TDKDTVYDDAPLKER
-1090 ITALET
+1090 LTALET

-1137 TTDVEALKAKPDK
+1137 TSDVEALKAKPDK

-1174 VYNDKELR
+1174 IYNDEELR
-1182 DKITALE
+1182 NKITALE

-1194 FVSNVGVSRDG
+1194 FVSNVGVSREG

-1223 FTDNDTVSVAYDD
+1223 FTDNDTISVAYDD

-1246 ENKPEVEYELAKT
+1246 ENKPEVEYELVKA
-1259 TKAVTLSQGDGVI
+1259 TKAVTPSQGEGVI
-1272 NLASEETTDP
+1272 NLASEATTDP
-1282 FKELTLKG
+1282 LKELVLTG
-1290 NVSAKVKSPFGGD
+1290 NVSAKVKSPFSGD
-1303 EVTVVGKVGFTSG
+1303 ETTVAGKVGFNSG
-1316 TTEDEIQGSHRN
+1316 TTGDAISGSHTTAVSEN
-1328 SINEFVYV
+1328 VYV
-1336 EFFYTGATVKA
+1336 EFYYTDSTVKA
-1347 FLVFEPENENEVV
+1347 YLVYEPDNENEVV

-1367 LDELQGTEPARISIS
+1367 LAELQGTEPARISIS
-1382 KAGAEQGYVEATFT
+1382 KAGVEQGYVEVTFT
-1396 GVNSSINYYKVQK
+1396 GVALNINSYKVQK

>member
-41 VPKDNAGQDK
+41 VPKDNVGQDK

-160 DNALEEVG
+160 DDALEAVG
-168 KAIEKTVDLVDKKT
+168 KTIEKTVDLIDAKVLELKKDNERQD
-182 GDLKESVKE
+182 GALDDLGESVKD
-191 LNDSVKKLDE
+191 LNESVQHLDE
-201 EHGKAIGDLQKDSQ
+201 EHGKAIADLQKDSQ
-215 DLKELTSELDNS
+215 GLKELTSELDNS
-227 ISEINDQIKHLD
+227 INEINDQLKLLD
-239 GGLEEEVKAVHTE
+239 GGLEEEVKAIHTE
-252 VEDITNAVT
+252 VGDITNAVT
-261 ELENKTDKLVKDAET
+261 EIENRTDKLAKDAE
-276 DKATQK
+276 DKSKEQA
-282 EKDNT
+282 EKDGS
-287 QDAEIEALKKKD
+287 QDTEIEALKKKD
-299 EEVGTALESM
+299 AEVETALETL
-309 GEALGKTVDLIDNK
+309 GETLGKTVDLIDHK
-323 TQGLDTRV
+323 AEGLDTRV

-356 GNEVDLPQYDDTSVK
+356 GNEVDLPQYDDTAVK
-371 ESIKQAND
+371 DAINHLGDGLNQAMD

-384 KNFLEG
+384 KNYVDS
-390 KVNANK
+390 KA
-396 DAIDANKAD
+396 DALTLVLGTAKAD
-405 ADAKNTALTTR
+405 ADAKNEALTNR
-416 VNVLEEAKPVVENKL
+416 VHVLEEAKPVVENKL

-454 FINNVAVSKAD
+454 FINNVTVSKEA

-561 VKPDKDTVYD
+561 T
-571 DSALT
+571 
-576 NRVQA
+576 
-581 LENKEDKDTVYDDTA
+581 
-596 LAGRVTALETTVPA
+596 
-610 NKQAQDAKNTEL
+610 
-622 DAKDKELEGKITALE
+622 
-637 NKVDNDNQ
+637 
-645 TLTLD
+645 
-650 DHTLSISGGN
+650 
-660 SVTLPKYDDSAL
+660 
-672 KASVEE
+672 
-678 LKAKDT
+678 
-684 ELANKDQELTNEINT
+684 
-699 LKAKTDNFVSGVSVN
+699 
-714 KEGNKVKLTYSYV
+714 
-727 DGSNKEVE
+727 
-735 FEDSDTVTLA
+735 
-745 YDDTAV
+745 
-751 KERLTALEAKEDKD
+751 
-765 TIYNDAE
+765 
-772 VKAQI
+772 
-777 QAVDT
+777 
-782 KADNN
+782 
-787 KQAQDTKNTELENR
+787 
-801 IGALESKED
+801 
-810 KDTIYDD
+810 
-817 SALKAKVSDLTDKD
+817 
-831 TALDARISAL
+831 
-841 ETKPDKDTIY
+841 
-851 DDTALA
+851 
-857 GRVSALEAKEDKDTV
+857 
-872 YDDTELKGK
+872 
-881 IKELSD
+881 
-887 RVATDEG
+887 
-894 AQALK
+894 
-899 NDAQDTEIQALK
+899 
-911 AKDAELAKSI
+911 
-921 TDNKADADTK
+921 
-931 VQGLDTRLQ
+931 
-940 AIEAKE
+940 
-946 DNDKQTLSLTD
+946 
-957 HTLAISNGNSV
+957 
-968 ELPKY
+968 
-973 DDSALKAK
+973 
-981 DAEQDE
+981 
-987 AIKSLKEKTKSFLTG
+987 
-1002 AGVTRQG
+1002 
-1009 NVVTL
+1009 
-1014 TYTNIDGSSTN
+1014 
-1025 LEFNDNDTK
+1025 
-1034 AIAYD
+1034 
-1039 DSALKARVQDLEN
+1039 
-1052 RADNDTIYND
+1052 
-1062 APLKE
+1062 
-1067 RISALENK
+1067 K

-1090 ITALET
+1090 LTALET

-1174 VYNDKELR
+1174 VYNDEELR
-1182 DKITALE
+1182 NKITALE

-1194 FVSNVGVSRDG
+1194 FVSNVGVSREG

-1259 TKAVTLSQGDGVI
+1259 TKAVTLSQGEGVI
-1272 NLASEETTDP
+1272 NLASEATTDP
-1282 FKELTLKG
+1282 LKELVLTG

-1303 EVTVVGKVGFTSG
+1303 EVTVAGKVGFNSG
-1316 TTEDEIQGSHRN
+1316 ATGDAISGSHTTAVSEN
-1328 SINEFVYV
+1328 VYV
-1336 EFFYTGATVKA
+1336 EFYYTDSTVKA
-1347 FLVFEPENENEVV
+1347 YLVYEPENENEVV

-1367 LDELQGTEPARISIS
+1367 LAELEGTEPARISIS
-1382 KAGAEQGYVEATFT
+1382 KANVEQGYVEATFT
-1396 GVNSSINYYKVQK
+1396 AVTASSNSYKVQK

>member
-41 VPKDNAGQDK
+41 VPKDNVGQDK

-160 DNALEEVG
+160 DDALEAVG
-168 KAIEKTVDLVDKKT
+168 KTIEKTVDLIDAKVLELKKDNERQD
-182 GDLKESVKE
+182 GALDDLGESVKD
-191 LNDSVKKLDE
+191 LNESVQHLDE
-201 EHGKAIGDLQKDSQ
+201 EHGKAIADLQKDSQ
-215 DLKELTSELDNS
+215 DMKELTSELDNS
-227 ISEINDQIKHLD
+227 INEINDQLKLLD
-239 GGLEEEVKAVHTE
+239 GGLEEEVKAIHTE

-261 ELENKTDKLVKDAET
+261 DIENRTDKLAKDAD
-276 DKATQK
+276 DKTKAQA
-282 EKDNT
+282 EKDGS

-299 EEVGTALESM
+299 AEVETALETL
-309 GEALGKTVDLIDNK
+309 GETLGKTVDLIDHK
-323 TQGLDTRV
+323 AEGLDTRV

-356 GNEVDLPQYDDTSVK
+356 GNEVDLPQYDDTAVK
-371 ESIKQAND
+371 DAINHLGDGLNQAMD

-384 KNFLEG
+384 KNYVDS
-390 KVNANK
+390 KA
-396 DAIDANKAD
+396 DALTLVLGTAKAD
-405 ADAKNTALTTR
+405 ADAKNEALTNR
-416 VNVLEEAKPVVENKL
+416 VHVLEEAKPVVENKL

-454 FINNVAVSKAD
+454 FINNVAVSKEA

-561 VKPDKDTVYD
+561 
-571 DSALT
+571 
-576 NRVQA
+576 
-581 LENKEDKDTVYDDTA
+581 
-596 LAGRVTALETTVPA
+596 
-610 NKQAQDAKNTEL
+610 
-622 DAKDKELEGKITALE
+622 
-637 NKVDNDNQ
+637 
-645 TLTLD
+645 
-650 DHTLSISGGN
+650 
-660 SVTLPKYDDSAL
+660 
-672 KASVEE
+672 
-678 LKAKDT
+678 
-684 ELANKDQELTNEINT
+684 
-699 LKAKTDNFVSGVSVN
+699 
-714 KEGNKVKLTYSYV
+714 
-727 DGSNKEVE
+727 
-735 FEDSDTVTLA
+735 
-745 YDDTAV
+745 
-751 KERLTALEAKEDKD
+751 
-765 TIYNDAE
+765 
-772 VKAQI
+772 
-777 QAVDT
+777 
-782 KADNN
+782 
-787 KQAQDTKNTELENR
+787 
-801 IGALESKED
+801 
-810 KDTIYDD
+810 
-817 SALKAKVSDLTDKD
+817 
-831 TALDARISAL
+831 
-841 ETKPDKDTIY
+841 TKP
-851 DDTALA
+851 
-857 GRVSALEAKEDKDTV
+857 DKDTV

-881 IKELSD
+881 VEALTT
-887 RVATDEG
+887 RVTTDES
-894 AQALK
+894 AQAIK
-899 NDAQDTEIQALK
+899 DNAQDAKIQALE

-931 VQGLDTRLQ
+931 VQVLDTRLQ

-946 DNDKQTLSLTD
+946 DSDKQTLSLTD
-957 HTLAISNGNSV
+957 HTLSISNGNSV

-973 DDSALKAK
+973 DDTVVKAK
-981 DAEQDE
+981 NTEQDE
-987 AIKSLKEKTKSFLTG
+987 ELKALKEKTKSFLTG
-1002 AGVTRQG
+1002 ASVTRQG

-1014 TYTNIDGSSTN
+1014 TYTNIDGTSTN

-1039 DSALKARVQDLEN
+1039 DTALKARVQDLEN

-1062 APLKE
+1062 APIKE
-1067 RISALENK
+1067 RITALENK

-1090 ITALET
+1090 LTALET

-1103 YDDSAVRQLIQAN
+1103 YDDAEVKKLIQAN

-1194 FVSNVGVSRDG
+1194 FVSNVGVSREG

-1246 ENKPEVEYELAKT
+1246 ENKPEVEYELAKST
-1259 TKAVTLSQGDGVI
+1259 VSVGMNTQVGIIELAIEGKNPNGQLKEFVI
-1272 NLASEETTDP
+1272 T
-1282 FKELTLKG
+1282 G

-1303 EVTVVGKVGFTSG
+1303 ETTVAGKVGFTSG
-1316 TTEDEIQGSHRN
+1316 TTGDDIIGSHTTAVSEN
-1328 SINEFVYV
+1328 VYV
-1336 EFFYTGATVKA
+1336 EFYYTEEILKA
-1347 FLVFEPENENEVV
+1347 YLVYEPENENEVV
-1360 KYRKALS
+1360 KYRKKLNIN
-1367 LDELQGTEPARISIS
+1367 ELQGTEPARISIS
-1382 KAGAEQGYVEATFT
+1382 KANVEQGYVEATFT
-1396 GVNSSINYYKVQK
+1396 GFTMKLNSYKVQK

>member
-41 VPKDNAGQDK
+41 VPKDNVGQDK

-149 LEALKAHDDQV
+149 LEALKSHDDQV
-160 DNALEEVG
+160 DEALEAVG
-168 KAIEKTVDLVDKKT
+168 KTIEKTIDLIDAKVLELKKDNERQD
-182 GDLKESVKE
+182 GALDDLGESVKD
-191 LNDSVKKLDE
+191 LNESVQHLDE

-227 ISEINDQIKHLD
+227 INEINDQLKLLD

-261 ELENKTDKLVKDAET
+261 ELENRTDKLAKDAE
-276 DKATQK
+276 DKAKAQG
-282 EKDNT
+282 EKDAS
-287 QDAEIEALKKKD
+287 QDSEIEALKKKD
-299 EEVGTALESM
+299 AEVETALETL
-309 GEALGKTVDLIDNK
+309 GETLGKTVDLIDHK
-323 TQGLDTRV
+323 AEGLDTRV

-356 GNEVDLPQYDDTSVK
+356 GNEVDLPQYDDTAVK
-371 ESIKQAND
+371 DAINHLGDGLNQAMD

-384 KNFLEG
+384 KNY
-390 KVNANK
+390 V
-396 DAIDANKAD
+396 DSKAD
-405 ADAKNTALTTR
+405 ALTLVLGTSKADSDAKNTALTAR

-454 FINNVAVSKAD
+454 FINNVTVSKEA

-541 NKQAQD
+541 NKQTQD

-561 VKPDKDTVYD
+561 
-571 DSALT
+571 
-576 NRVQA
+576 
-581 LENKEDKDTVYDDTA
+581 
-596 LAGRVTALETTVPA
+596 
-610 NKQAQDAKNTEL
+610 
-622 DAKDKELEGKITALE
+622 
-637 NKVDNDNQ
+637 
-645 TLTLD
+645 
-650 DHTLSISGGN
+650 
-660 SVTLPKYDDSAL
+660 
-672 KASVEE
+672 
-678 LKAKDT
+678 
-684 ELANKDQELTNEINT
+684 
-699 LKAKTDNFVSGVSVN
+699 
-714 KEGNKVKLTYSYV
+714 
-727 DGSNKEVE
+727 
-735 FEDSDTVTLA
+735 
-745 YDDTAV
+745 
-751 KERLTALEAKEDKD
+751 
-765 TIYNDAE
+765 
-772 VKAQI
+772 
-777 QAVDT
+777 
-782 KADNN
+782 
-787 KQAQDTKNTELENR
+787 
-801 IGALESKED
+801 
-810 KDTIYDD
+810 
-817 SALKAKVSDLTDKD
+817 
-831 TALDARISAL
+831 
-841 ETKPDKDTIY
+841 TKP
-851 DDTALA
+851 
-857 GRVSALEAKEDKDTV
+857 DKDTV

-881 IKELSD
+881 VEALTI
-887 RVATDEG
+887 RVTTDES
-894 AQALK
+894 AQAIK
-899 NDAQDTEIQALK
+899 DNAQDTEIQALK

-946 DNDKQTLSLTD
+946 DSDKQTLSLTD
-957 HTLAISNGNSV
+957 HTLSISNGNSV

-973 DDSALKAK
+973 DDTVVKAKNVSQDEEINALK
-981 DAEQDE
+981 ER
-987 AIKSLKEKTKSFLTG
+987 TKSFLTG
-1002 AGVTRQG
+1002 ASVTRQG

-1014 TYTNIDGSSTN
+1014 TYTNIDGTSTN

-1039 DSALKARVQDLEN
+1039 DTALKARVQE
-1052 RADNDTIYND
+1052 
-1062 APLKE
+1062 
-1067 RISALENK
+1067 LENK
-1075 PDKDTVYDDAPLKER
+1075 TDKDTVYDDAEVK
-1090 ITALET
+1090 
-1096 KVDKDTV
+1096 K
-1103 YDDSAVRQLIQAN
+1103 LIQAN

-1194 FVSNVGVSRDG
+1194 FVSNVGVSREG

-1246 ENKPEVEYELAKT
+1246 ESKPEVEYELAKST
-1259 TKAVTLSQGDGVI
+1259 VSVGMNIQGGIIELALEGENPNGQLKEFVI
-1272 NLASEETTDP
+1272 T
-1282 FKELTLKG
+1282 G

-1303 EVTVVGKVGFTSG
+1303 EITVASKVGFTSG
-1316 TTEDEIQGSHRN
+1316 TTGDAISGSTTTAVSEN
-1328 SINEFVYV
+1328 VYV
-1336 EFFYTGATVKA
+1336 EFYYTDSELKA
-1347 FLVFEPENENEVV
+1347 FLVYEPDNENEVV
-1360 KYRKALS
+1360 KYRKKLNIG
-1367 LDELQGTEPARISIS
+1367 ELQGTEPARISIS
-1382 KAGAEQGYVEATFT
+1382 KGGVEQGYVETTFT
-1396 GVNSSINYYKVQK
+1396 GFTMKLNSYKVQK

>member
-81 TVKKEVHN
+81 TVKREVHN

-128 DAVHEAKLSAIEA
+128 DAVHDAKLSAIEA

-160 DNALEEVG
+160 DDALEAVG
-168 KAIEKTVDLVDKKT
+168 KTIEKTVDLIDAKVLELKKDNERQD
-182 GDLKESVKE
+182 GALDDLGESVKD
-191 LNDSVKKLDE
+191 LNESVQHLDE
-201 EHGKAIGDLQKDSQ
+201 EHGKAIADLQKDSQ

-227 ISEINDQIKHLD
+227 INEINDQLKLLD
-239 GGLEEEVKAVHTE
+239 GGLEEEVKAIHTE
-252 VEDITNAVT
+252 VGDITNAVT
-261 ELENKTDKLVKDAET
+261 ELENRTDKLAKDAE
-276 DKATQK
+276 DKAKAQA
-282 EKDNT
+282 EKDGS

-299 EEVGTALESM
+299 AEVETALETL
-309 GEALGKTVDLIDNK
+309 GETLGKTVDLIDHK
-323 TQGLDTRV
+323 AEGLDTRV

-342 QTLAIAGNKLSISN
+342 QTLAITGNKLSISN
-356 GNEVDLPQYDDTSVK
+356 GNEVDLPQYDDTAVK
-371 ESIKQAND
+371 DAINHLGDGLNQAMD

-384 KNFLEG
+384 KNYVDS
-390 KVNANK
+390 KA
-396 DAIDANKAD
+396 DALTLVLGTAKAD
-405 ADAKNTALTTR
+405 ADAKNTALTNR

-454 FINNVAVSKAD
+454 FINNVTVSKEA

-561 VKPDKDTVYD
+561 TKP
-571 DSALT
+571 
-576 NRVQA
+576 
-581 LENKEDKDTVYDDTA
+581 DKDTVYDDTA
-596 LAGRVTALETTVPA
+596 LAGRVTA
-610 NKQAQDAKNTEL
+610 NKEAQDAKNT
-622 DAKDKELEGKITALE
+622 ELEGKITALE

-660 SVTLPKYDDSAL
+660 AVTLPKYDDSAL
-672 KASVEE
+672 KADVEE
-678 LKAKDT
+678 LKDKDT

-699 LKAKTDNFVSGVSVN
+699 LKAKTDNFVSGVAVN

-727 DGSNKEVE
+727 DGSSKEVE

-751 KERLTALEAKEDKD
+751 KERLTALE
-765 TIYNDAE
+765 
-772 VKAQI
+772 
-777 QAVDT
+777 
-782 KADNN
+782 
-787 KQAQDTKNTELENR
+787 
-801 IGALESKED
+801 G
-810 KDTIYDD
+810 
-817 SALKAKVSDLTDKD
+817 
-831 TALDARISAL
+831 
-841 ETKPDKDTIY
+841 
-851 DDTALA
+851 
-857 GRVSALEAKEDKDTV
+857 KEDKDTV

-881 IKELSD
+881 LKDLSD
-887 RVATDEG
+887 RVTTDES
-894 AQALK
+894 AQAIK
-899 NDAQDTEIQALK
+899 DNAQDAKIQALE
-911 AKDAELAKSI
+911 AKDTELAKSI

-946 DNDKQTLSLTD
+946 DSDKQTLSLTD
-957 HTLAISNGNSV
+957 HTLSISNGNSV

-973 DDSALKAK
+973 DDTVVKAK
-981 DAEQDE
+981 NTEQDE
-987 AIKSLKEKTKSFLTG
+987 ELKNLKEKTKSFLTG
-1002 AGVTRQG
+1002 ASVTRQG

-1014 TYTNIDGSSTN
+1014 TYTNIDGTSTN

-1039 DSALKARVQDLEN
+1039 DTALKARVQDLEN

-1067 RISALENK
+1067 RI
-1075 PDKDTVYDDAPLKER
+1075 
-1090 ITALET
+1090 TALET

-1103 YDDSAVRQLIQAN
+1103 YDDAEVKKLIQAN

-1194 FVSNVGVSRDG
+1194 FVSNVGVSREG

-1259 TKAVTLSQGDGVI
+1259 TKAVTLSQGEGVI
-1272 NLASEETTDP
+1272 NLASEATTDP
-1282 FKELTLKG
+1282 LKELVLTG
-1290 NVSAKVKSPFGGD
+1290 NVSAKVKSPFGG
-1303 EVTVVGKVGFTSG
+1303 EETTVAGKVGFNSG
-1316 TTEDEIQGSHRN
+1316 TTGDAISGSHTTSVSEN
-1328 SINEFVYV
+1328 VYV
-1336 EFFYTGATVKA
+1336 EFYYTDSTVKA
-1347 FLVFEPENENEVV
+1347 YLVYEPDNENEVV

-1367 LDELQGTEPARISIS
+1367 LAELQGTEPARISIS
-1382 KAGAEQGYVEATFT
+1382 KANVEQGYVEATFT
-1396 GVNSSINYYKVQK
+1396 AVTASSNSYKVQK

>member
-168 KAIEKTVDLVDKKT
+168 KTIEKTVDLIDAKVLELKKDNERQD
-182 GDLKESVKE
+182 GALDDLGESVKD
-191 LNDSVKKLDE
+191 LNESVQHLDE
-201 EHGKAIGDLQKDSQ
+201 EHGKAIADLQKDSQ
-215 DLKELTSELDNS
+215 GLKELTSELDNS
-227 ISEINDQIKHLD
+227 INEINDQLKLLD
-239 GGLEEEVKAVHTE
+239 GGLEEEVKAIHTE
-252 VEDITNAVT
+252 VGDITNAVT
-261 ELENKTDKLVKDAET
+261 EIENRTDKLAKDAE
-276 DKATQK
+276 DKSKAQA
-282 EKDNT
+282 EKDGS

-299 EEVGTALESM
+299 AEVETALETL
-309 GEALGKTVDLIDNK
+309 GETLGKTVDLIDHK
-323 TQGLDTRV
+323 AEGLDTRV

-379 YTEQV
+379 YTESV

-390 KVNANK
+390 KN
-396 DAIDANKAD
+396 D
-405 ADAKNTALTTR
+405 ALTTR

-454 FINNVAVSKAD
+454 FINNVAVSKEA

-561 VKPDKDTVYD
+561 TKP
-571 DSALT
+571 
-576 NRVQA
+576 
-581 LENKEDKDTVYDDTA
+581 DKDTVYDDTA
-596 LAGRVTALETTVPA
+596 LAGRVTA
-610 NKQAQDAKNTEL
+610 NKEAQDTKNT
-622 DAKDKELEGKITALE
+622 ELEGKITALE

-660 SVTLPKYDDSAL
+660 AVTLPKYDDSAL

-765 TIYNDAE
+765 TIYNDSE

-817 SALKAKVSDLTDKD
+817 SALKAKVSDLTDND

-841 ETKPDKDTIY
+841 ETKPDKDT
-851 DDTALA
+851 
-857 GRVSALEAKEDKDTV
+857 V

-881 IKELSD
+881 VEALTN
-887 RVATDEG
+887 RMTTDES
-894 AQALK
+894 AQAIK
-899 NDAQDTEIQALK
+899 DNAQDAEIQALK
-911 AKDAELAKSI
+911 AKDTELAKSI
-921 TDNKADADTK
+921 ADNKADADSK
-931 VQGLDTRLQ
+931 AQGLDTRLQ

-973 DDSALKAK
+973 DDTVVKAK
-981 DAEQDE
+981 NTEQDE
-987 AIKSLKEKTKSFLTG
+987 ELKALKEKTKSFLTG
-1002 AGVTRQG
+1002 ASVTRQG

-1014 TYTNIDGSSTN
+1014 TYTNIDGTSTN

-1039 DSALKARVQDLEN
+1039 DTALKARVQDLEN

-1062 APLKE
+1062 AP
-1067 RISALENK
+1067 I
-1075 PDKDTVYDDAPLKER
+1075 KER

-1174 VYNDKELR
+1174 VYNDEELR
-1182 DKITALE
+1182 NKITALE

-1194 FVSNVGVSRDG
+1194 FVSNVGVSREG

-1246 ENKPEVEYELAKT
+1246 ENKPEVEYELVKT
-1259 TKAVTLSQGDGVI
+1259 TKAVTPSQGEGVI
-1272 NLASEETTDP
+1272 NLASEATTDP
-1282 FKELTLKG
+1282 LKELVLTG

-1303 EVTVVGKVGFTSG
+1303 EVTVAGKVGFNSG
-1316 TTEDEIQGSHRN
+1316 TTGDAISGSHTTAISEN
-1328 SINEFVYV
+1328 VYV
-1336 EFFYTGATVKA
+1336 EFYYTDSTVKA
-1347 FLVFEPENENEVV
+1347 YLVYEPDNEDEVV

-1367 LDELQGTEPARISIS
+1367 IAELQGTEPARISIS
-1382 KAGAEQGYVEATFT
+1382 KAGVEQGYVEVTFT
-1396 GVNSSINYYKVQK
+1396 GVALNINSYKVQK

>member
-160 DNALEEVG
+160 DDALEAVG
-168 KAIEKTVDLVDKKT
+168 KTIEKTVDLIDAKVLELKKDNERQD
-182 GDLKESVKE
+182 GALDDLGESVKD
-191 LNDSVKKLDE
+191 LNESVQHLDE
-201 EHGKAIGDLQKDSQ
+201 EHGKAIADLQKDSQ
-215 DLKELTSELDNS
+215 GLKELTSELDNS
-227 ISEINDQIKHLD
+227 INEINDQLKLLD
-239 GGLEEEVKAVHTE
+239 GGLEEEVKAIHTE

-261 ELENKTDKLVKDAET
+261 ELENRTDKLAKDAE
-276 DKATQK
+276 DKSKAQA
-282 EKDNT
+282 EKDGS
-287 QDAEIEALKKKD
+287 QDTEIEALKKKD
-299 EEVGTALESM
+299 AEVETALETL
-309 GEALGKTVDLIDNK
+309 GETLGKTVDLIDHK
-323 TQGLDTRV
+323 AEGLDTRV

-356 GNEVDLPQYDDTSVK
+356 GNEVDLPQYDDTAVK
-371 ESIKQAND
+371 DAINHLGDGLNQAMD

-384 KNFLEG
+384 KNYVDS
-390 KVNANK
+390 KA
-396 DAIDANKAD
+396 DALTLVLGTAKAD
-405 ADAKNTALTTR
+405 ADAKNTALTNR

-454 FINNVAVSKAD
+454 FINNVTVSKEA

-547 GKNTELENRIQALE
+547 GKNTELENRIQSLE
-561 VKPDKDTVYD
+561 TKP
-571 DSALT
+571 
-576 NRVQA
+576 
-581 LENKEDKDTVYDDTA
+581 DKDTVYDDTA
-596 LAGRVTALETTVPA
+596 LAGRVTA
-610 NKQAQDAKNTEL
+610 NKEAQDAKNT
-622 DAKDKELEGKITALE
+622 ELEGKITALE

-660 SVTLPKYDDSAL
+660 AVTLPKYDDSAL
-672 KASVEE
+672 KADVEE

-699 LKAKTDNFVSGVSVN
+699 LKAKTDNFVSGVAVN

-727 DGSNKEVE
+727 DGSSKEVE

-751 KERLTALEAKEDKD
+751 KERLTALE
-765 TIYNDAE
+765 
-772 VKAQI
+772 
-777 QAVDT
+777 
-782 KADNN
+782 
-787 KQAQDTKNTELENR
+787 
-801 IGALESKED
+801 G
-810 KDTIYDD
+810 
-817 SALKAKVSDLTDKD
+817 
-831 TALDARISAL
+831 
-841 ETKPDKDTIY
+841 
-851 DDTALA
+851 
-857 GRVSALEAKEDKDTV
+857 KEDKDTV

-881 IKELSD
+881 VEALTT
-887 RVATDEG
+887 RVTTDES
-894 AQALK
+894 AQAIK
-899 NDAQDTEIQALK
+899 DNAQDAEIQALK

-931 VQGLDTRLQ
+931 AQGLDTRLQ
-940 AIEAKE
+940 ALEAKE

-957 HTLAISNGNSV
+957 HTLSISNGNSV

-973 DDSALKAK
+973 DDTVVKAK
-981 DAEQDE
+981 NTEQDE
-987 AIKSLKEKTKSFLTG
+987 ELKALKEKTKSFLTG
-1002 AGVTRQG
+1002 ASVTRQG

-1014 TYTNIDGSSTN
+1014 TYTNIDGTSTN

-1039 DSALKARVQDLEN
+1039 DTALKARVQDLEN

-1062 APLKE
+1062 APIKE
-1067 RISALENK
+1067 RITALENK

-1090 ITALET
+1090 LTALET

-1174 VYNDKELR
+1174 VYNDEELR
-1182 DKITALE
+1182 NKITALE

-1194 FVSNVGVSRDG
+1194 FVSNVGVSREG

-1259 TKAVTLSQGDGVI
+1259 TKAVTLSQGEGVI
-1272 NLASEETTDP
+1272 NLASEATTDP
-1282 FKELTLKG
+1282 LKELVLTG

-1303 EVTVVGKVGFTSG
+1303 EVTVAGKVGFNSG
-1316 TTEDEIQGSHRN
+1316 ATGDAISGSHTTAVSEN
-1328 SINEFVYV
+1328 VYV
-1336 EFFYTGATVKA
+1336 EFYYTDSTVKA
-1347 FLVFEPENENEVV
+1347 YLVYEPENENEVV

-1367 LDELQGTEPARISIS
+1367 LAELEGTEPARISIS
-1382 KAGAEQGYVEATFT
+1382 KANVEQGYVEATFT
-1396 GVNSSINYYKVQK
+1396 AVTASSNSYKVQK

>member
-160 DNALEEVG
+160 DDALEEVG
-168 KAIEKTVDLVDKKT
+168 KTIEKTVDLIDAKVLELKKDNERQD
-182 GDLKESVKE
+182 GALDDLGESVKD
-191 LNDSVKKLDE
+191 LNESVQHLDE
-201 EHGKAIGDLQKDSQ
+201 EHGKAIADLQKDSQ
-215 DLKELTSELDNS
+215 GLKELTSELDNS
-227 ISEINDQIKHLD
+227 INEINDQLKLLD

-261 ELENKTDKLVKDAET
+261 GLEDKTDKLAKDAD
-276 DKATQK
+276 DKAKAQA
-282 EKDNT
+282 EKDSL
-287 QDAEIEALKKKD
+287 QDTEIEALKKKD
-299 EEVGTALESM
+299 AEVETALENM
-309 GEALGKTVDLIDNK
+309 GEVLGKTVDLIDHK

-379 YTEQV
+379 YTESV

-390 KVNANK
+390 KN
-396 DAIDANKAD
+396 D
-405 ADAKNTALTTR
+405 ALTTR

-454 FINNVAVSKAD
+454 FINNVTVSKEA

-511 KDTIYN
+511 KDTIY
-517 DTEVKQGIQAN
+517 DDSAVRGQ
-528 TASITA
+528 ITA
-534 LDTKVDG
+534 L
-541 NKQAQD
+541 D
-547 GKNTELENRIQALE
+547 GKNTE
-561 VKPDKDTVYD
+561 
-571 DSALT
+571 LT

-581 LENKEDKDTVYDDTA
+581 LEDKPDKDTVYDDTA

-610 NKQAQDAKNTEL
+610 NKQAQDTKNAEL

-645 TLTLD
+645 TLTLE

-660 SVTLPKYDDSAL
+660 AVTLPKYDDSAL

-817 SALKAKVSDLTDKD
+817 SALKGKVAELTDKD

-841 ETKPDKDTIY
+841 ETKPDKDTVY

-857 GRVSALEAKEDKDTV
+857 GRVSALEAKED
-872 YDDTELKGK
+872 
-881 IKELSD
+881 S
-887 RVATDEG
+887 
-894 AQALK
+894 
-899 NDAQDTEIQALK
+899 
-911 AKDAELAKSI
+911 
-921 TDNKADADTK
+921 
-931 VQGLDTRLQ
+931 
-940 AIEAKE
+940 
-946 DNDKQTLSLTD
+946 DKQTLSLAD
-957 HTLAISNGNSV
+957 HTLSISNGNSV

-973 DDSALKAK
+973 DDTVVKAK
-981 DAEQDE
+981 NTEQDE
-987 AIKSLKEKTKSFLTG
+987 AINALKEKTKSFLTG
-1002 AGVTRQG
+1002 ASVTRQG

-1014 TYTNIDGSSTN
+1014 TYTNIDGTSTN

-1039 DSALKARVQDLEN
+1039 DTALKARVQNLEN
-1052 RADNDTIYND
+1052 RA
-1062 APLKE
+1062 
-1067 RISALENK
+1067 
-1075 PDKDTVYDDAPLKER
+1075 DKDTVYDDAPLKER
-1090 ITALET
+1090 VTALE
-1096 KVDKDTV
+1096 
-1103 YDDSAVRQLIQAN
+1103 S
-1116 KDSIAT
+1116 
-1122 TDNMVDEHENKINTL
+1122 
-1137 TTDVEALKAKPDK
+1137 KPDK
-1150 DTIYDDSAVTA
+1150 DTVYDDSAVTA

-1194 FVSNVGVSRDG
+1194 FVSNVGVSREG

-1246 ENKPEVEYELAKT
+1246 ENKPKVEYELVKT
-1259 TKAVTLSQGDGVI
+1259 TKAVTLSQGEGVI
-1272 NLASEETTDP
+1272 NLASEATTDP
-1282 FKELTLKG
+1282 LKELVLTG
-1290 NVSAKVKSPFGGD
+1290 NVSAKVKSPFGGT
-1303 EVTVVGKVGFTSG
+1303 ESTVAGKVGFNSG
-1316 TTEDEIQGSHRN
+1316 TTGDEIQGSHTTAVSEN
-1328 SINEFVYV
+1328 VYV
-1336 EFFYTGATVKA
+1336 EFFYTGSTMKA
-1347 FLVFEPENENEVV
+1347 YLVYEPENDNEVV
-1360 KYRKALS
+1360 KYRKTLS
-1367 LDELQGTEPARISIS
+1367 LAELQGTEPAKISIS
-1382 KAGAEQGYVEATFT
+1382 KGDVEQGYVEVTFT
-1396 GVNSSINYYKVQK
+1396 AVTISSNSYKVQK

>member
-149 LEALKAHDDQV
+149 LEALEAHDDQV
-160 DNALEEVG
+160 DDALEAVG
-168 KAIEKTVDLVDKKT
+168 KTIEKTVDLIDAKVLELKKDNERQD
-182 GDLKESVKE
+182 GALDDLGESVKD
-191 LNDSVKKLDE
+191 LNESVQHLDE
-201 EHGKAIGDLQKDSQ
+201 EHGKAIADLQKDSQ
-215 DLKELTSELDNS
+215 DMKELTSELDNS
-227 ISEINDQIKHLD
+227 INEINDQLKLLD
-239 GGLEEEVKAVHTE
+239 GGLEEEVKAIHTE
-252 VEDITNAVT
+252 VGDITNAVT
-261 ELENKTDKLVKDAET
+261 EIENRTDKLAKDAE
-276 DKATQK
+276 DKAKAQA
-282 EKDNT
+282 EKDGS

-299 EEVGTALESM
+299 AEVETALETL
-309 GEALGKTVDLIDNK
+309 GETLGKTVDLIDHK
-323 TQGLDTRV
+323 AEGLDTRV

-371 ESIKQAND
+371 DSIKQAND
-379 YTEQV
+379 YTESV

-390 KVNANK
+390 KN
-396 DAIDANKAD
+396 D
-405 ADAKNTALTTR
+405 ALTTR

-511 KDTIYN
+511 KDTIY
-517 DTEVKQGIQAN
+517 DDSAVRGQ
-528 TASITA
+528 ITA
-534 LDTKVDG
+534 LEGKVDG
-541 NKQAQD
+541 NKSTQ
-547 GKNTELENRIQALE
+547 G
-561 VKPDKDTVYD
+561 
-571 DSALT
+571 
-576 NRVQA
+576 
-581 LENKEDKDTVYDDTA
+581 
-596 LAGRVTALETTVPA
+596 
-610 NKQAQDAKNTEL
+610 AKNT
-622 DAKDKELEGKITALE
+622 ELEGKITALE

-645 TLTLD
+645 TLTLE

-660 SVTLPKYDDSAL
+660 AVTLPKYDDSAL
-672 KASVEE
+672 KTNVEE
-678 LKAKDT
+678 LKTKDT
-684 ELANKDQELTNEINT
+684 ELTNEINT
-699 LKAKTDNFVSGVSVN
+699 LKAKTDNFVSGVAVN

-727 DGSNKEVE
+727 DGSSKEVE

-751 KERLTALEAKEDKD
+751 KERLTALE
-765 TIYNDAE
+765 
-772 VKAQI
+772 
-777 QAVDT
+777 
-782 KADNN
+782 
-787 KQAQDTKNTELENR
+787 
-801 IGALESKED
+801 
-810 KDTIYDD
+810 
-817 SALKAKVSDLTDKD
+817 
-831 TALDARISAL
+831 
-841 ETKPDKDTIY
+841 TKP
-851 DDTALA
+851 
-857 GRVSALEAKEDKDTV
+857 DKDTV
-872 YDDTELKGK
+872 YDDTEIKGK
-881 IKELSD
+881 VEALTT
-887 RVATDEG
+887 RVTTDES
-894 AQALK
+894 AQAIK
-899 NDAQDTEIQALK
+899 DNAQDAEIQA
-911 AKDAELAKSI
+911 
-921 TDNKADADTK
+921 
-931 VQGLDTRLQ
+931 
-940 AIEAKE
+940 
-946 DNDKQTLSLTD
+946 
-957 HTLAISNGNSV
+957 
-968 ELPKY
+968 
-973 DDSALKAK
+973 
-981 DAEQDE
+981 
-987 AIKSLKEKTKSFLTG
+987 LKEKTKSFLTG
-1002 AGVTRQG
+1002 ASVTRQG
-1009 NVVTL
+1009 NVITL
-1014 TYTNIDGSSTN
+1014 TYTNIDGTSTN

-1034 AIAYD
+1034 VIAYD
-1039 DSALKARVQDLEN
+1039 DTALKARVQDLEN

-1062 APLKE
+1062 APIKE
-1067 RISALENK
+1067 RITALENK
-1075 PDKDTVYDDAPLKER
+1075 TDKDTVYDDAQLKER
-1090 ITALET
+1090 LTALET

-1103 YDDSAVRQLIQAN
+1103 YDDAEVKKLIQAN

-1194 FVSNVGVSRDG
+1194 FVSNVGVSREG

-1259 TKAVTLSQGDGVI
+1259 TKAVTLSQGEGVI
-1272 NLASEETTDP
+1272 NLASEATTDP
-1282 FKELTLKG
+1282 LKELVLTG
-1290 NVSAKVKSPFGGD
+1290 NVSAKVKSPFGGS
-1303 EVTVVGKVGFTSG
+1303 ETTVSGKVGFNSG
-1316 TTEDEIQGSHRN
+1316 TTGDEIQGSHTTAVSEN
-1328 SINEFVYV
+1328 VYV
-1336 EFFYTGATVKA
+1336 EFYYTGSTMKA
-1347 FLVFEPENENEVV
+1347 YLVYEPENDNEVV

-1367 LDELQGTEPARISIS
+1367 LAELQGTEPAKISIS
-1382 KAGAEQGYVEATFT
+1382 KADVEQGYVEVTFT
-1396 GVNSSINYYKVQK
+1396 AVTISSNSYKVNK

>member
-19 PIVKIVSELPPKETA
+19 PIVKIVSELPPKENA

-160 DNALEEVG
+160 DDALEAVG
-168 KAIEKTVDLVDKKT
+168 KTIEKTVDLIDDKVLELKKDNERQD
-182 GDLKESVKE
+182 GALDDLGESVKD
-191 LNDSVKKLDE
+191 LNESVQHLDE
-201 EHGKAIGDLQKDSQ
+201 EHGKAIADLQKDSQ
-215 DLKELTSELDNS
+215 DMKELTSELDNS
-227 ISEINDQIKHLD
+227 INEINDQLKLLD
-239 GGLEEEVKAVHTE
+239 GGLEEEVKAIHTE

-261 ELENKTDKLVKDAET
+261 DIENRTDKLAKDAE
-276 DKATQK
+276 DKAKAQA
-282 EKDNT
+282 EKDGS

-299 EEVGTALESM
+299 DEIGTALETL
-309 GEALGKTVDLIDNK
+309 GETLGKTVDLIDHK
-323 TQGLDTRV
+323 AQGLDTRV

-342 QTLAIAGNKLSISN
+342 QTLSIAGNKLSISN
-356 GNEVDLPQYDDTSVK
+356 GNEVDLPQYDDTAVK
-371 ESIKQAND
+371 DAINHLGDGLNQAMD

-384 KNFLEG
+384 KNY
-390 KVNANK
+390 V
-396 DAIDANKAD
+396 DSKAD
-405 ADAKNTALTTR
+405 ALTLVLGTAKADSEAKNLALTNR

-454 FINNVAVSKAD
+454 FINNVTVSKEA

-561 VKPDKDTVYD
+561 
-571 DSALT
+571 
-576 NRVQA
+576 
-581 LENKEDKDTVYDDTA
+581 
-596 LAGRVTALETTVPA
+596 
-610 NKQAQDAKNTEL
+610 
-622 DAKDKELEGKITALE
+622 
-637 NKVDNDNQ
+637 
-645 TLTLD
+645 
-650 DHTLSISGGN
+650 
-660 SVTLPKYDDSAL
+660 
-672 KASVEE
+672 
-678 LKAKDT
+678 
-684 ELANKDQELTNEINT
+684 
-699 LKAKTDNFVSGVSVN
+699 
-714 KEGNKVKLTYSYV
+714 
-727 DGSNKEVE
+727 
-735 FEDSDTVTLA
+735 
-745 YDDTAV
+745 
-751 KERLTALEAKEDKD
+751 
-765 TIYNDAE
+765 
-772 VKAQI
+772 
-777 QAVDT
+777 
-782 KADNN
+782 
-787 KQAQDTKNTELENR
+787 
-801 IGALESKED
+801 
-810 KDTIYDD
+810 
-817 SALKAKVSDLTDKD
+817 
-831 TALDARISAL
+831 
-841 ETKPDKDTIY
+841 TKP
-851 DDTALA
+851 
-857 GRVSALEAKEDKDTV
+857 DKDTV

-881 IKELSD
+881 VEALTT
-887 RVATDEG
+887 RVTTDES
-894 AQALK
+894 AQAIK
-899 NDAQDTEIQALK
+899 DNAQDAEIQALK
-911 AKDAELAKSI
+911 AKDAELAKFI

-957 HTLAISNGNSV
+957 HTLSISNGNSV

-973 DDSALKAK
+973 DDTVVKAKNASQDEEINALK
-981 DAEQDE
+981 ER
-987 AIKSLKEKTKSFLTG
+987 TKSFLTG
-1002 AGVTRQG
+1002 ASVTRQG

-1039 DSALKARVQDLEN
+1039 DTALKARVQDLEN

-1062 APLKE
+1062 APIKE
-1067 RISALENK
+1067 RITALENK
-1075 PDKDTVYDDAPLKER
+1075 TDKDTVYDDAPLKER
-1090 ITALET
+1090 LTALET

-1103 YDDSAVRQLIQAN
+1103 YDDAEVKKLIQAN
-1116 KDSIAT
+1116 KDSIDT

-1174 VYNDKELR
+1174 VYNDQELR

-1194 FVSNVGVSRDG
+1194 FVSNVGVSREG

-1246 ENKPEVEYELAKT
+1246 ENKPEVEYELVKA
-1259 TKAVTLSQGDGVI
+1259 TKAVTPSQGEGVI
-1272 NLASEETTDP
+1272 NLASEATTDP
-1282 FKELTLKG
+1282 LKELVLTG

-1303 EVTVVGKVGFTSG
+1303 ETTVAGKVGFNSG
-1316 TTEDEIQGSHRN
+1316 TTGDAISGSHTTAVSEN
-1328 SINEFVYV
+1328 VYV
-1336 EFFYTGATVKA
+1336 EFFYTDSTVKA
-1347 FLVFEPENENEVV
+1347 YLVYEPDNENEVV
-1360 KYRKALS
+1360 KYRKTLS
-1367 LDELQGTEPARISIS
+1367 LAELQGIEPARISIS
-1382 KAGAEQGYVEATFT
+1382 KANVEQGYVEVTFT
-1396 GVNSSINYYKVQK
+1396 GVALNMNSYKVQK

>member
-160 DNALEEVG
+160 DDALEAVG
-168 KAIEKTVDLVDKKT
+168 KTIEKTVDLIDAKVLELKKDNERQD
-182 GDLKESVKE
+182 GALDDLGESVKD
-191 LNDSVKKLDE
+191 LNESVQHLDE
-201 EHGKAIGDLQKDSQ
+201 EHGKAIADLQKDSQ
-215 DLKELTSELDNS
+215 GLKELTSELDNS
-227 ISEINDQIKHLD
+227 INEINDQLKLLD
-239 GGLEEEVKAVHTE
+239 GGLEEEVKAIHTE
-252 VEDITNAVT
+252 VGDITNAVT
-261 ELENKTDKLVKDAET
+261 EIENRTDKLAKDAE
-276 DKATQK
+276 DKAKAQA
-282 EKDNT
+282 EKDGS

-299 EEVGTALESM
+299 AEVETALETL
-309 GEALGKTVDLIDNK
+309 GETLGKTVDLIDHK
-323 TQGLDTRV
+323 AEGLDTRV
-331 KALEAKEDSDK
+331 KALEAKEDLDK

-356 GNEVDLPQYDDTSVK
+356 GNEVDLPQYDDTAVK
-371 ESIKQAND
+371 DAINHLGDGLNQAMD

-384 KNFLEG
+384 KNYVDS
-390 KVNANK
+390 KA
-396 DAIDANKAD
+396 DALTLVLGTAKAD
-405 ADAKNTALTTR
+405 ADAKNEALTNR
-416 VNVLEEAKPVVENKL
+416 VHVLEEAKPVVENKL
-431 TEIEAKNTAQ
+431 TELAVKNDSQ

-454 FINNVAVSKAD
+454 FINNVTVSKEA

-561 VKPDKDTVYD
+561 
-571 DSALT
+571 
-576 NRVQA
+576 
-581 LENKEDKDTVYDDTA
+581 
-596 LAGRVTALETTVPA
+596 
-610 NKQAQDAKNTEL
+610 
-622 DAKDKELEGKITALE
+622 
-637 NKVDNDNQ
+637 
-645 TLTLD
+645 
-650 DHTLSISGGN
+650 
-660 SVTLPKYDDSAL
+660 
-672 KASVEE
+672 
-678 LKAKDT
+678 
-684 ELANKDQELTNEINT
+684 
-699 LKAKTDNFVSGVSVN
+699 
-714 KEGNKVKLTYSYV
+714 
-727 DGSNKEVE
+727 
-735 FEDSDTVTLA
+735 
-745 YDDTAV
+745 
-751 KERLTALEAKEDKD
+751 
-765 TIYNDAE
+765 
-772 VKAQI
+772 
-777 QAVDT
+777 
-782 KADNN
+782 
-787 KQAQDTKNTELENR
+787 
-801 IGALESKED
+801 
-810 KDTIYDD
+810 
-817 SALKAKVSDLTDKD
+817 
-831 TALDARISAL
+831 
-841 ETKPDKDTIY
+841 TKP
-851 DDTALA
+851 
-857 GRVSALEAKEDKDTV
+857 DKDTV

-881 IKELSD
+881 VEALTT
-887 RVATDEG
+887 RVTTDES
-894 AQALK
+894 AQAIK
-899 NDAQDTEIQALK
+899 DNAQDAEIQALK

-946 DNDKQTLSLTD
+946 DSDKQTLSLTD
-957 HTLAISNGNSV
+957 HTLSISNGNSV

-973 DDSALKAK
+973 DDTVVKAKNASQDEEINALK
-981 DAEQDE
+981 ER
-987 AIKSLKEKTKSFLTG
+987 TKSFLTG
-1002 AGVTRQG
+1002 ASVTRQG

-1039 DSALKARVQDLEN
+1039 DTALKARVQDLEN

-1062 APLKE
+1062 APIKE
-1067 RISALENK
+1067 RITALENK
-1075 PDKDTVYDDAPLKER
+1075 TDKDTVYDDAPLKER
-1090 ITALET
+1090 LTALET

-1103 YDDSAVRQLIQAN
+1103 YDDAEVKKLIQAN

-1194 FVSNVGVSRDG
+1194 FVSNVGVSREG

-1259 TKAVTLSQGDGVI
+1259 TKAVTLSQGEGVI
-1272 NLASEETTDP
+1272 NLASEATTDP
-1282 FKELTLKG
+1282 LKELVLTG
-1290 NVSAKVKSPFGGD
+1290 NVSAKVKSPFGGY
-1303 EVTVVGKVGFTSG
+1303 EVTVAGKVGFNSG
-1316 TTEDEIQGSHRN
+1316 TTGDELQGSHRN

-1336 EFFYTGATVKA
+1336 EFFYTGSTVKA
-1347 FLVFEPENENEVV
+1347 YLVYEPENENEVV

-1367 LDELQGTEPARISIS
+1367 LAELQGTEPARISIS
-1382 KAGAEQGYVEATFT
+1382 KGGVEQGYVEATFT
-1396 GVNSSINYYKVQK
+1396 AVTASSNSYKVQK

>member
-1 MTKVKVGLGCLLE
+1 MTKVKVGLGCLME

-19 PIVKIVSELPPKETA
+19 PIVKIVGELPPKESA
-34 ELNFIYL
+34 ELNYIYL

-168 KAIEKTVDLVDKKT
+168 KTIEKTVDLIDAKVLELKKENERQD
-182 GDLKESVKE
+182 GAIDDLGESVKD
-191 LNDSVKKLDE
+191 LNESVQHLDE
-201 EHGKAIGDLQKDSQ
+201 EHGKAIADLQKDSQ
-215 DLKELTSELDNS
+215 GLKELTSELDNS
-227 ISEINDQIKHLD
+227 INEINDQLKLLD

-261 ELENKTDKLVKDAET
+261 ELENRTDKLAKDAE
-276 DKATQK
+276 DKTKAQA
-282 EKDNT
+282 EKDGS

-299 EEVGTALESM
+299 AEVETALETL
-309 GEALGKTVDLIDNK
+309 GETLGKTVDLIDHK
-323 TQGLDTRV
+323 AQGLDTRV
-331 KALEAKEDSDK
+331 KALETKEDSDK

-379 YTEQV
+379 YTESV

-390 KVNANK
+390 KN
-396 DAIDANKAD
+396 D
-405 ADAKNTALTTR
+405 ALTTR

-517 DTEVKQGIQAN
+517 DTEVKQGIKAN
-528 TASITA
+528 ESAIQGVEGDLTALRTHTDARLEALENKEDKDTIYDDSAVRGQITA
-534 LDTKVDG
+534 LEGKVDG
-541 NKQAQD
+541 NKSAQD

-571 DSALT
+571 D
-576 NRVQA
+576 
-581 LENKEDKDTVYDDTA
+581 TA

-610 NKQAQDAKNTEL
+610 NKEAQDAKNAEL
-622 DAKDKELEGKITALE
+622 DAKDKEIEGKITALE

-645 TLTLD
+645 TLTLED
-650 DHTLSISGGN
+650 NTLSISGGN
-660 SVTLPKYDDSAL
+660 AVTLPKYDDSAL

-751 KERLTALEAKEDKD
+751 KERLTALESKEDKD

-841 ETKPDKDTIY
+841 ETKPDKDTVY
-851 DDTALA
+851 DDTALKA
-857 GRVSALEAKEDKDTV
+857 KVEALSNRVT
-872 YDDTELKGK
+872 
-881 IKELSD
+881 
-887 RVATDEG
+887 TDES
-894 AQALK
+894 AQTIK
-899 NDAQDTEIQALK
+899 DEAQDNEIQALK
-911 AKDAELAKSI
+911 AKDTELAKSI
-921 TDNKADADTK
+921 ADNKADADSK
-931 VQGLDTRLQ
+931 AQGLDTRLQ

-946 DNDKQTLSLTD
+946 DSDKQTLSLID

-981 DAEQDE
+981 DTEQDE

-1062 APLKE
+1062 APIKE
-1067 RISALENK
+1067 RITALENK

-1090 ITALET
+1090 LTALET

-1103 YDDSAVRQLIQAN
+1103 YDD
-1116 KDSIAT
+1116 
-1122 TDNMVDEHENKINTL
+1122 E
-1137 TTDVEALKAKPDK
+1137 
-1150 DTIYDDSAVTA
+1150 
-1161 RLTALETKEDKDT
+1161 
-1174 VYNDKELR
+1174 ELR
-1182 DKITALE
+1182 NKITALE

-1194 FVSNVGVSRDG
+1194 FVSNVGVSREG

-1246 ENKPEVEYELAKT
+1246 ENKPEVEYDLVKT
-1259 TKAVTLSQGDGVI
+1259 TKPVTISQGLDSI
-1272 NLASEETTDP
+1272 KLTSEATTDP
-1282 FKELTLKG
+1282 LKELVFTGIASIRG
-1290 NVSAKVKSPFGGD
+1290 NSPFKPTQIA
-1303 EVTVVGKVGFTSG
+1303 VTNEPIGFNSG
-1316 TTEDEIQGSHRN
+1316 VTGERVKGSYRN
-1328 SINEFVYV
+1328 AIHEFVYV
-1336 EFFYTGATVKA
+1336 EYFYAGTILKA
-1347 FLVFEPENENEVV
+1347 YLVFEPENENEVV
-1360 KYRKALS
+1360 RYRKELS
-1367 LDELQGTEPARISIS
+1367 LAELQGTEPARISIS
-1382 KAGAEQGYVEATFT
+1382 KGGAEQGYVEATFT
-1396 GVNSSINYYKVQK
+1396 NVSATINSYKVQK

>member
-168 KAIEKTVDLVDKKT
+168 KTIEKTVDLIDAKVLELKKDNERQD
-182 GDLKESVKE
+182 GALDDLGESVKD
-191 LNDSVKKLDE
+191 LNESVQHLDE
-201 EHGKAIGDLQKDSQ
+201 EHGKAIADLQKDSQ
-215 DLKELTSELDNS
+215 DMKELTSELDNS
-227 ISEINDQIKHLD
+227 INEINDQLKLLD
-239 GGLEEEVKAVHTE
+239 GGLEEEVKAIHTE
-252 VEDITNAVT
+252 VGDITNAVT
-261 ELENKTDKLVKDAET
+261 EIENRTDKLAKDAE
-276 DKATQK
+276 DKSKAQA
-282 EKDNT
+282 EKDSS
-287 QDAEIEALKKKD
+287 QDTEIEALKKKD
-299 EEVGTALESM
+299 AEVETALETL
-309 GEALGKTVDLIDNK
+309 GETLGKTVDLIDHK
-323 TQGLDTRV
+323 AQGLDTRV

-342 QTLAIAGNKLSISN
+342 QTLAITGNKLSISN
-356 GNEVDLPQYDDTSVK
+356 GNEVDLPQYDDTAVK
-371 ESIKQAND
+371 DAINHLGDGLNQAMD

-384 KNFLEG
+384 KNYVDS
-390 KVNANK
+390 KA
-396 DAIDANKAD
+396 DALTLVLGTAKAD
-405 ADAKNTALTTR
+405 ADAKNEALTNR
-416 VNVLEEAKPVVENKL
+416 VHVLEEAKPVVENKL

-454 FINNVAVSKAD
+454 FINNVTVSKEA

-511 KDTIYN
+511 KDTIY
-517 DTEVKQGIQAN
+517 DDSAVRGQ
-528 TASITA
+528 ITA
-534 LDTKVDG
+534 LDSNLDKIS
-541 NKQAQD
+541 KYQEL
-547 GKNTELENRIQALE
+547 KNTDIETRIDNLER
-561 VKPDKDTVYD
+561 
-571 DSALT
+571 
-576 NRVQA
+576 
-581 LENKEDKDTVYDDTA
+581 KED
-596 LAGRVTALETTVPA
+596 R
-610 NKQAQDAKNTEL
+610 
-622 DAKDKELEGKITALE
+622 
-637 NKVDNDNQ
+637 DNQ

-660 SVTLPKYDDSAL
+660 SVTLPEYDDSAL
-672 KASVEE
+672 KASIEE
-678 LKAKDT
+678 LKSKDT
-684 ELANKDQELTNEINT
+684 ELSDEINK
-699 LKAKTDNFVSGVSVN
+699 LKVKTDNDN
-714 KEGNKVKLTYSYV
+714 QAH
-727 DGSNKEVE
+727 DI
-735 FEDSDTVTLA
+735 
-745 YDDTAV
+745 
-751 KERLTALEAKEDKD
+751 KD
-765 TIYNDAE
+765 T
-772 VKAQI
+772 
-777 QAVDT
+777 
-782 KADNN
+782 
-787 KQAQDTKNTELENR
+787 ELDNR
-801 IGALESKED
+801 I
-810 KDTIYDD
+810 
-817 SALKAKVSDLTDKD
+817 
-831 TALDARISAL
+831 RAL
-841 ETKPDKDTIY
+841 ET
-851 DDTALA
+851 
-857 GRVSALEAKEDKDTV
+857 
-872 YDDTELKGK
+872 
-881 IKELSD
+881 
-887 RVATDEG
+887 
-894 AQALK
+894 
-899 NDAQDTEIQALK
+899 
-911 AKDAELAKSI
+911 
-921 TDNKADADTK
+921 
-931 VQGLDTRLQ
+931 
-940 AIEAKE
+940 KE

-957 HTLAISNGNSV
+957 HTLTISNGNSV

-973 DDSALKAK
+973 DDTVVKAK
-981 DAEQDE
+981 NTEQDE
-987 AIKSLKEKTKSFLTG
+987 ELKALKEKTKSFLTG
-1002 AGVTRQG
+1002 ASVTRQG

-1014 TYTNIDGSSTN
+1014 TYTNIDGTSTN

-1039 DSALKARVQDLEN
+1039 DTALKARVQE
-1052 RADNDTIYND
+1052 
-1062 APLKE
+1062 
-1067 RISALENK
+1067 LENK
-1075 PDKDTVYDDAPLKER
+1075 TDKDTVYDDAEVK
-1090 ITALET
+1090 
-1096 KVDKDTV
+1096 K
-1103 YDDSAVRQLIQAN
+1103 LIQAN

-1194 FVSNVGVSRDG
+1194 FVSNVGVSREG

-1246 ENKPEVEYELAKT
+1246 ENKPEVEYDLVKT
-1259 TKAVTLSQGDGVI
+1259 TQVVALSQGEGVI
-1272 NLASEETTDP
+1272 NLEAGTTTDP
-1282 FKELTLKG
+1282 LKELVLTG

-1303 EVTVVGKVGFTSG
+1303 EVTVAGKVGFNSG
-1316 TTEDEIQGSHRN
+1316 TTGDELQGSHRN
-1328 SINEFVYV
+1328 SINEFLYV
-1336 EFFYTGATVKA
+1336 EFFYTGSTVKA
-1347 FLVFEPENENEVV
+1347 YLVYEPENENEVV

-1367 LDELQGTEPARISIS
+1367 LAELEGTEPARILIS
-1382 KAGAEQGYVEATFT
+1382 KGVVKQGYVEATFT
-1396 GVNSSINYYKVQK
+1396 AVTTSSNSYKVQK

>member
-160 DNALEEVG
+160 DDALEAVG
-168 KAIEKTVDLVDKKT
+168 KTIEKTVDLIDAKVLELKKDNERQD
-182 GDLKESVKE
+182 GALDDLGESVKD
-191 LNDSVKKLDE
+191 LNESVQHLDE
-201 EHGKAIGDLQKDSQ
+201 EHGKAIADLQKDSQ
-215 DLKELTSELDNS
+215 GLKELTSELDNS
-227 ISEINDQIKHLD
+227 INEINDQLKLLD
-239 GGLEEEVKAVHTE
+239 GGLEEEVKAIHTE
-252 VEDITNAVT
+252 VGDITNAVT
-261 ELENKTDKLVKDAET
+261 EIENRTDKLAKDAE
-276 DKATQK
+276 DKTKAQA
-282 EKDNT
+282 EKDGS
-287 QDAEIEALKKKD
+287 QDTEIEALKKKD
-299 EEVGTALESM
+299 AEVETALETL
-309 GEALGKTVDLIDNK
+309 GETLGKTVDLIDHK
-323 TQGLDTRV
+323 AEGLDTRV

-342 QTLAIAGNKLSISN
+342 QTLAIDGNKLSISN
-356 GNEVDLPQYDDTSVK
+356 GNEVDLPQYDDTAVK
-371 ESIKQAND
+371 DAINHLGDGLNQAMD

-384 KNFLEG
+384 KNY
-390 KVNANK
+390 V
-396 DAIDANKAD
+396 DSKAD
-405 ADAKNTALTTR
+405 ALTLVLGTSKADSDAKNSALTDR
-416 VNVLEEAKPVVENKL
+416 VHVLEEAKPVVENKL

-561 VKPDKDTVYD
+561 
-571 DSALT
+571 
-576 NRVQA
+576 
-581 LENKEDKDTVYDDTA
+581 
-596 LAGRVTALETTVPA
+596 
-610 NKQAQDAKNTEL
+610 
-622 DAKDKELEGKITALE
+622 
-637 NKVDNDNQ
+637 
-645 TLTLD
+645 
-650 DHTLSISGGN
+650 
-660 SVTLPKYDDSAL
+660 
-672 KASVEE
+672 
-678 LKAKDT
+678 
-684 ELANKDQELTNEINT
+684 
-699 LKAKTDNFVSGVSVN
+699 
-714 KEGNKVKLTYSYV
+714 
-727 DGSNKEVE
+727 
-735 FEDSDTVTLA
+735 
-745 YDDTAV
+745 
-751 KERLTALEAKEDKD
+751 
-765 TIYNDAE
+765 
-772 VKAQI
+772 
-777 QAVDT
+777 
-782 KADNN
+782 
-787 KQAQDTKNTELENR
+787 
-801 IGALESKED
+801 
-810 KDTIYDD
+810 
-817 SALKAKVSDLTDKD
+817 
-831 TALDARISAL
+831 
-841 ETKPDKDTIY
+841 TKP
-851 DDTALA
+851 
-857 GRVSALEAKEDKDTV
+857 DKDTV

-881 IKELSD
+881 VEALTT
-887 RVATDEG
+887 RVTTDES
-894 AQALK
+894 AQAIK
-899 NDAQDTEIQALK
+899 DNAQDAKIQALE

-946 DNDKQTLSLTD
+946 DSDKQTLSLTD
-957 HTLAISNGNSV
+957 HTLSISNGNSV

-973 DDSALKAK
+973 DDTVVKAK
-981 DAEQDE
+981 NTEQDE
-987 AIKSLKEKTKSFLTG
+987 ELKALKEKTKSFLTG
-1002 AGVTRQG
+1002 ASVTRQG

-1014 TYTNIDGSSTN
+1014 TYTNIDGTSTN

-1034 AIAYD
+1034 TIAYD
-1039 DSALKARVQDLEN
+1039 DTALKARVQDLEN

-1062 APLKE
+1062 APIKE
-1067 RISALENK
+1067 RITALENK
-1075 PDKDTVYDDAPLKER
+1075 TDKDTVYDDAEVK
-1090 ITALET
+1090 
-1096 KVDKDTV
+1096 K
-1103 YDDSAVRQLIQAN
+1103 LIQAN

-1137 TTDVEALKAKPDK
+1137 TSDVEALKAKPDK

-1174 VYNDKELR
+1174 VYNDEELR
-1182 DKITALE
+1182 NKITALE

-1194 FVSNVGVSRDG
+1194 FVSNVGVSREG

-1246 ENKPEVEYELAKT
+1246 ENKPEVEYELAKST
-1259 TKAVTLSQGDGVI
+1259 VSVGMNNQVGIIELALEGRKPNGQLKEFVI
-1272 NLASEETTDP
+1272 T
-1282 FKELTLKG
+1282 G

-1303 EVTVVGKVGFTSG
+1303 ETTVAGKVGFTSG
-1316 TTEDEIQGSHRN
+1316 TTGDDISGSHTTAVSEN
-1328 SINEFVYV
+1328 VYV
-1336 EFFYTGATVKA
+1336 EFYYTDSELKA
-1347 FLVFEPENENEVV
+1347 SLVYEPENENEVV
-1360 KYRKALS
+1360 KYRKVLNI
-1367 LDELQGTEPARISIS
+1367 DELKGTEPARISIS
-1382 KAGAEQGYVEATFT
+1382 KANVEQGYVEATFT
-1396 GVNSSINYYKVQK
+1396 DFTVKLNSYKVQK

>member
-41 VPKDNAGQDK
+41 VPKDNVGQDK

-149 LEALKAHDDQV
+149 LEALKSHDDQV
-160 DNALEEVG
+160 DEALEAVG
-168 KAIEKTVDLVDKKT
+168 KTIEKTVDLIDAKVLELKKDNERQD
-182 GDLKESVKE
+182 GALDDLGESVKD
-191 LNDSVKKLDE
+191 LNESVQHLDE

-227 ISEINDQIKHLD
+227 INEINDQLKLLD

-261 ELENKTDKLVKDAET
+261 ELENRTDKLAKDAE
-276 DKATQK
+276 DKAKAQG
-282 EKDNT
+282 EKDAS
-287 QDAEIEALKKKD
+287 QDSEIEALKKKD
-299 EEVGTALESM
+299 AEVETALETL
-309 GEALGKTVDLIDNK
+309 GETLGKTVDLIDHK
-323 TQGLDTRV
+323 AEGLDTRV

-356 GNEVDLPQYDDTSVK
+356 GNEVDLPQYDDTAVK
-371 ESIKQAND
+371 DAINHLGDGLNQAMD

-384 KNFLEG
+384 KNY
-390 KVNANK
+390 V
-396 DAIDANKAD
+396 DSKAD
-405 ADAKNTALTTR
+405 ALTLVLGTSKADSDAKNTALTAR

-454 FINNVAVSKAD
+454 FINNVTVSKEA

-541 NKQAQD
+541 NKQTQD

-561 VKPDKDTVYD
+561 
-571 DSALT
+571 
-576 NRVQA
+576 
-581 LENKEDKDTVYDDTA
+581 
-596 LAGRVTALETTVPA
+596 
-610 NKQAQDAKNTEL
+610 
-622 DAKDKELEGKITALE
+622 
-637 NKVDNDNQ
+637 
-645 TLTLD
+645 
-650 DHTLSISGGN
+650 
-660 SVTLPKYDDSAL
+660 
-672 KASVEE
+672 
-678 LKAKDT
+678 
-684 ELANKDQELTNEINT
+684 
-699 LKAKTDNFVSGVSVN
+699 
-714 KEGNKVKLTYSYV
+714 
-727 DGSNKEVE
+727 
-735 FEDSDTVTLA
+735 
-745 YDDTAV
+745 
-751 KERLTALEAKEDKD
+751 
-765 TIYNDAE
+765 
-772 VKAQI
+772 
-777 QAVDT
+777 
-782 KADNN
+782 
-787 KQAQDTKNTELENR
+787 
-801 IGALESKED
+801 
-810 KDTIYDD
+810 
-817 SALKAKVSDLTDKD
+817 
-831 TALDARISAL
+831 
-841 ETKPDKDTIY
+841 TKP
-851 DDTALA
+851 
-857 GRVSALEAKEDKDTV
+857 DKDTV

-881 IKELSD
+881 VEALTT
-887 RVATDEG
+887 RVTTDES
-894 AQALK
+894 AQAIK
-899 NDAQDTEIQALK
+899 DNAQDAEIQALK

-940 AIEAKE
+940 AIEVKE
-946 DNDKQTLSLTD
+946 DSDKQTLSLTD
-957 HTLAISNGNSV
+957 HTLSISNGNSV

-973 DDSALKAK
+973 DDTVVKAKNVSQDEEINALK
-981 DAEQDE
+981 ER
-987 AIKSLKEKTKSFLTG
+987 TKSFLTG
-1002 AGVTRQG
+1002 ASVTRQG

-1014 TYTNIDGSSTN
+1014 TYTNIDGTSTN

-1034 AIAYD
+1034 TIAYD
-1039 DSALKARVQDLEN
+1039 DTALKARVQDLEN

-1062 APLKE
+1062 APIKE
-1067 RISALENK
+1067 RLN
-1075 PDKDTVYDDAPLKER
+1075 
-1090 ITALET
+1090 ALET

-1103 YDDSAVRQLIQAN
+1103 YDDTEVKKLIQAN

-1194 FVSNVGVSRDG
+1194 FVSNVGVSREG

-1246 ENKPEVEYELAKT
+1246 ENKPEVEYELAKST
-1259 TKAVTLSQGDGVI
+1259 VSVGMNNQGGIIELALEGENPNGQLKEFVI
-1272 NLASEETTDP
+1272 T
-1282 FKELTLKG
+1282 G

-1303 EVTVVGKVGFTSG
+1303 ETTVAGKVGFTSG
-1316 TTEDEIQGSHRN
+1316 TTGDDIIGSHTTAVSGN
-1328 SINEFVYV
+1328 VYV
-1336 EFFYTGATVKA
+1336 EFYYTDSELKA
-1347 FLVFEPENENEVV
+1347 FLVYEPENENEVV
-1360 KYRKALS
+1360 KYRKNLNI
-1367 LDELQGTEPARISIS
+1367 DELRGTEPARISIS
-1382 KAGAEQGYVEATFT
+1382 KGGVEQGYVETTFT
-1396 GVNSSINYYKVQK
+1396 GFTMKLNSYKVQK